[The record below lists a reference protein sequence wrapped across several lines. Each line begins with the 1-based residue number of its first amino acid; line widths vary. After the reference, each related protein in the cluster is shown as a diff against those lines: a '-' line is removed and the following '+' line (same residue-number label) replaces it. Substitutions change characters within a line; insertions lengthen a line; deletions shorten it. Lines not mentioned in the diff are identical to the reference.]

1 MSYRVEA
8 ILSAV
13 DSGFTSKFNQA
24 TKSVEKL
31 QTQAGKVSGVA
42 SKIGSA
48 TESIGKS
55 LTTKLTL
62 PLGAAFTYAGK
73 QFSEFETGLVGVGKT
88 TGMTGD
94 DLKGFGDD
102 IAKMS
107 SVIPVSTKDLLGLSE
122 TAGQLGI
129 HGKKDLLEFT
139 RVMAE
144 MGSATNLAG
153 EEGAKQMARF
163 ANVMGIDVGK
173 NIRQVGNSVVRLGNN
188 FATSEAEIM
197 DMSSRLAASSRLV
210 GITTP
215 NVLGLATAMSSVG
228 IEAEAGGTAMS
239 TVMTKVD
246 KAVASG
252 GEKLQNFANVAGLS
266 AEDFAAKWKS
276 KPTEA
281 LEDLMKGLDK
291 ASKSGGNMNQILDM
305 LGIKG
310 VRESNAVKS
319 LAQNHELLSEAI
331 KQSNDAYNY
340 GNDLA
345 EEAAAAWDTLHAKLT
360 TLKNTF
366 GNIAKD
372 IFSIVAPALKD
383 MVDKV
388 NELAQ
393 KWFELSDSSKEA
405 IGQIVLKIGGLL
417 AAIGPV
423 MLIGG
428 KITKTLSPV
437 IGVLSQ
443 IGNGFKVLTSTFGGF
458 GEIFSSASSVIKS
471 SLDGL
476 NNKFLEF
483 TQVFPKMG
491 SKAIEGVNILK
502 RIPAQLQSDVGAKV
516 YDVFDKMDFEV
527 QEKWKSVIS
536 GISNGGTK
544 LGSSLGK
551 IFGKVGQILN
561 LFGINTTNMVSVA
574 NAAMGS
580 LFPAAVIGI
589 ALAGLGVLYS
599 QFGDQIDKLLQI
611 AKEKGPEII
620 TNLGN
625 GITEKI
631 PEFVEK
637 GTTLVTHFADTLA
650 ANIPAIMEQGVNII
664 SALVSSVGSNAGRL
678 ISSAITVIGS
688 FIGGLVTAIPRLLAV
703 GMQFLVQLVQ
713 GIVQNIPQILQT
725 AVQIVQNF
733 AQSLATNAPQI
744 IMSGFQLIFSLIKG
758 IITNIPAIISAA
770 WEIIKA
776 LAGGILEAMTGVA
789 GKVASGVKGFFK
801 NIFSPGKDEAES
813 AKNDVGTSLDSMKFD
828 IDTKTGEAA
837 TSATENA
844 SLAKMGFMEQF
855 GQMNIGVSQK
865 LAELQANTGM
875 SMDQIQQEI
884 TSKGQITK
892 DGITITAEEMNTN
905 VSGQTDQMA
914 DNMINS
920 ITRGVDG
927 ANTQFDGLSAKLP
940 TDASATNQA
949 TAGQYEDL
957 ANRITSSTQQA
968 NTAVTSGID
977 TINSNFE
984 MRLGTLP
991 AKTDTILMNVSNSF
1005 TNAFNALGKG
1015 VDSNLQKIVTS
1026 FTSSISRI
1034 NSVSISGLSNLA
1046 SRFSSA
1052 FNRISSTVTSGT
1064 NKVVVSISNMNNRVN
1079 ASFSRFASRF
1089 ISTNSNM
1096 WNKFNSQ
1103 STTALNR
1110 SYTAF
1115 SSNISRLQ
1123 SKFTSYANRL
1133 KSLNNSMWNSVVSKT
1148 RQAGNSMASA
1158 FSRACNR
1165 TTNLVSNMK
1174 SRLISIMYSCVGGM
1188 RSAGYNAGMGF
1199 YSGLASTRG
1208 SIMGLAS
1215 SIAASVSARIRSA
1228 LRIHSPS
1235 RVLMNLGSYAGE
1247 GLAVGLEKSKR
1258 YVNNAVDGL
1267 SNTIKGVDTGLNS
1280 SYSDFNSNNKAM
1292 PLVINLRLGNKEFR
1306 AISRDITQEQG
1317 KDLRLEANFG
1327 I

>member
-48 TESIGKS
+48 TESIGRS

-73 QFSEFETGLVGVGKT
+73 KFADFETGLVGVGKT
-88 TGMTGD
+88 TGMAGN
-94 DLKGFGDD
+94 DLKAFGND
-102 IAKMS
+102 ISKMS
-107 SVIPVSTKDLLGLSE
+107 SVIPVSTNDLLGLAE

-163 ANVMGIDVGK
+163 ANVMGLDVGK
-173 NIRQVGNSVVRLGNN
+173 SIRQVGNSVVRLGNN

-252 GEKLQNFANVAGLS
+252 GAKLQNFAKVAGMS

-281 LEDLMKGLDK
+281 LQDLMKGLDS

-331 KQSNDAYNY
+331 KQSNDAYDH

-345 EEAAAAWDTLHAKLT
+345 EEAAEAWKTLHAKLM

-388 NELAQ
+388 NEFAK
-393 KWFELSDSSKEA
+393 KWFDLSESSKKA
-405 IGQIVLKIGGLL
+405 IGEMILKIGGLL

-423 MLIGG
+423 LLIGG

-443 IGNGFKVLTSTFGGF
+443 VGNGFKTFSNVAGTALNSFSDGVL
-458 GEIFSSASSVIKS
+458 
-471 SLDGL
+471 
-476 NNKFLEF
+476 NKFAKKIELSMILSGNKLAKLAPM
-483 TQVFPKMG
+483 VG
-491 SKAIEGVNILK
+491 KAVSLANIGMQ
-502 RIPAQLQSDVGAKV
+502 A
-516 YDVFDKMDFEV
+516 
-527 QEKWKSVIS
+527 
-536 GISNGGTK
+536 
-544 LGSSLGK
+544 
-551 IFGKVGQILN
+551 
-561 LFGINTTNMVSVA
+561 
-574 NAAMGS
+574 

-589 ALAGLGVLYS
+589 ALAGLGLLYS
-599 QFGDQIDKLLQI
+599 KFGTQIDKLLEV
-611 AKEKGPEII
+611 AKTKGPEII

-625 GITEKI
+625 GIANKI
-631 PEFVEK
+631 PDFVNQ
-637 GTTLVTHFADTLA
+637 GATLINHFAQALA
-650 ANIPAIMEQGVNII
+650 ANLPAILTAGTNIVIALVQSVGNNAGKLIQSALLVVGSFLQGVMQN
-664 SALVSSVGSNAGRL
+664 LPRL
-678 ISSAITVIGS
+678 IVAGVTLIGQL
-688 FIGGLVTAIPRLLAV
+688 LV
-703 GMQFLVQLVQ
+703 
-713 GIVQNIPQILQT
+713 GIVQNIPMLIAT
-725 AVQIVQNF
+725 AGRIIAGF
-733 AQSLATNAPQI
+733 IDGLGQSLPQLLGSGIKI
-744 IMSGFQLIFSLIKG
+744 IFEIIKG
-758 IITNIPAIISAA
+758 IVQAIPQIV
-770 WEIIKA
+770 
-776 LAGGILEAMTGVA
+776 LAGVEIVMTLGKSILGALGNIG
-789 GKVASGVKGFFK
+789 GKLVSGVKGFFK
-801 NIFSPGKDEAES
+801 NIFSPGKEEAT
-813 AKNDVGTSLDSMKFD
+813 N
-828 IDTKTGEAA
+828 TKTDVETEMNGLSSTLDDI
-837 TSATENA
+837 TSSLGPKFQQNA
-844 SLAKMGFMEQF
+844 NQAKIGFTSEMS
-855 GQMNIGVSQK
+855 MMSQETQTK
-865 LAELQANTGM
+865 LQEMSNATGM
-875 SMDQIQQEI
+875 SMDEIVRTVQE
-884 TSKGQITK
+884 KGELTK
-892 DGITITAEEMNTN
+892 GNLTIKASEMNTN
-905 VSGQTDQMA
+905 VSGQTDEMA
-914 DNMINS
+914 NNMIDS
-920 ITRGVDG
+920 ISRGVDG

-957 ANRITSSTQQA
+957 ANRITSSTEQA

-991 AKTDTILMNVSNSF
+991 AKTDTILNNVSNSF

-1015 VDSNLQKIVTS
+1015 VDSNLQKIISAYSSTMAKMNS
-1026 FTSSISRI
+1026 ISNSGLNNLSSRFTSS
-1034 NSVSISGLSNLA
+1034 
-1046 SRFSSA
+1046 
-1052 FNRISSTVTSGT
+1052 FNRISATVTAGT
-1064 NKVVVSISNMNNRVN
+1064 NRIVVSITNMNNRVN
-1079 ASFSRFASRF
+1079 ASFSQFASRF
-1089 ISTNSNM
+1089 IATNSNM
-1096 WNKFNSQ
+1096 WNRFNSQ
-1103 STTALNR
+1103 STSALNR
-1110 SYTAF
+1110 NYSAF
-1115 SSNISRLQ
+1115 SSNISKLQ
-1123 SKFTSYANRL
+1123 SKFTSYANKV
-1133 KSLNNSMWNSVVSKT
+1133 KSLNNSMWTAVVNKT
-1148 RQAGNSMASA
+1148 RQAGNSMTSG
-1158 FSRACNR
+1158 FSSACNR
-1165 TTNLVSNMK
+1165 MTSLASSMR
-1174 SRLISIMYSCVGGM
+1174 SRLIAIMNSSVGGM

-1280 SYSDFNSNNKAM
+1280 SFSDFNTNSKAM

>member
-252 GEKLQNFANVAGLS
+252 GEKLQNFANVAGMS

-331 KQSNDAYNY
+331 KQSNDAYNH

-345 EEAAAAWDTLHAKLT
+345 KEAAEAWKTLHAKLT

-388 NELAQ
+388 NEFAK
-393 KWFELSDSSKEA
+393 KWFDLSDSSKKA
-405 IGQIVLKIGGLL
+405 IGEMVLKIGGLL

-423 MLIGG
+423 LLIGG

-443 IGNGFKVLTSTFGGF
+443 VGNGFK
-458 GEIFSSASSVIKS
+458 IFSSVAGN
-471 SLDGL
+471 SLKNVLSITGKVLNVFMSGL
-476 NNKFLEF
+476 
-483 TQVFPKMG
+483 TG
-491 SKAIEGVNILK
+491 G
-502 RIPAQLQSDVGAKV
+502 
-516 YDVFDKMDFEV
+516 VFDKFVKAAQLSM
-527 QEKWKSVIS
+527 ILS
-536 GISNGGTK
+536 GKELSKFAPMVGK
-544 LGSSLGK
+544 AVSL
-551 IFGKVGQILN
+551 
-561 LFGINTTNMVSVA
+561 A
-574 NAAMGS
+574 NIGMQA

-589 ALAGLGVLYS
+589 ALAGLGLLYS
-599 QFGDQIDKLLQI
+599 KFGTQIDKLLEV
-611 AKEKGPEII
+611 AKTKGPEII

-625 GITEKI
+625 GIASKI
-631 PEFVEK
+631 PNLVNQ
-637 GTTLVTHFADTLA
+637 GATLINHFAQALA
-650 ANIPAIMEQGVNII
+650 ANLPAILTAGTNIVI
-664 SALVSSVGSNAGRL
+664 ALVQSVGNNAGKLIQSALLVM
-678 ISSAITVIGS
+678 GS
-688 FIGGLVTAIPRLLAV
+688 FLQGIMQNVPRLLVAGVLLVGQLIVGLVKNIPMIIATAARMVIGLVTGLGQAVPQLIVGGIKLVIEFVKAILSA
-703 GMQFLVQLVQ
+703 
-713 GIVQNIPQILQT
+713 IPQI
-725 AVQIVQNF
+725 IVVGIQMVE
-733 AQSLATNAPQI
+733 ALVKSIAGA
-744 IMSGFQLIFSLIKG
+744 LI
-758 IITNIPAIISAA
+758 N
-770 WEIIKA
+770 
-776 LAGGILEAMTGVA
+776 VA
-789 GKVASGVKGFFK
+789 GSLGKSVKGFFK
-801 NIFSPGKDEAES
+801 NIFSPGKEEAENT
-813 AKNDVGTSLDSMKFD
+813 KNDVNVSLDAMKLD

-837 TSATENA
+837 TSATANA
-844 SLAKMGFMEQF
+844 SQAKTGFLEQF
-855 GQMNIGVSQK
+855 GLMNTGVSEK
-865 LAELQANTGM
+865 LAQLQANTGM

-892 DGITITAEEMNTN
+892 DGITITAQEMNTN

-914 DNMINS
+914 NNMLNS
-920 ITRGVDG
+920 ISRGVEG

-1034 NSVSISGLSNLA
+1034 NSVSTSGLSNLA

-1052 FNRISSTVTSGT
+1052 FNRISSTVTAGT

-1079 ASFSRFASRF
+1079 SSFSRFASRF

-1103 STTALNR
+1103 STAALNR

-1165 TTNLVSNMK
+1165 TTNLVSNMR

>member
-31 QTQAGKVSGVA
+31 QTQAGKVSSVA

-252 GEKLQNFANVAGLS
+252 GEKLQNFANVAGMS

-291 ASKSGGNMNQILDM
+291 ASKSGGNMNQILDL

-331 KQSNDAYNY
+331 KQSNDAYNH

-345 EEAAAAWDTLHAKLT
+345 KEAAEAWKTLHAKLM

-372 IFSIVAPALKD
+372 IFSIVAPTLKD

-388 NELAQ
+388 NEFAK
-393 KWFELSDSSKEA
+393 KWFDLSESSKKA
-405 IGQIVLKIGGLL
+405 IGEMVLKIGGLL

-423 MLIGG
+423 LLIGG

-443 IGNGFKVLTSTFGGF
+443 VGNAFKM
-458 GEIFSSASSVIKS
+458 FSGSASSALNSFTGGALS
-471 SLDGL
+471 SLAKKTEL
-476 NNKFLEF
+476 SVL
-483 TQVFPKMG
+483 T
-491 SKAIEGVNILK
+491 A
-502 RIPAQLQSDVGAKV
+502 GAKLA
-516 YDVFDKMDFEV
+516 
-527 QEKWKSVIS
+527 
-536 GISNGGTK
+536 K
-544 LGSSLGK
+544 LSPMVGKAVSL
-551 IFGKVGQILN
+551 
-561 LFGINTTNMVSVA
+561 A
-574 NAAMGS
+574 NIGMQA

-589 ALAGLGVLYS
+589 ALAGLGLLYS
-599 QFGDQIDKLLQI
+599 KFGTQIDKLLEV
-611 AKEKGPEII
+611 AKTKGPEII

-625 GITEKI
+625 GIANKI
-631 PEFVEK
+631 PDLVAK
-637 GTTLVTHFADTLA
+637 GAELVAHLA
-650 ANIPAIMEQGVNII
+650 EALNTNLPAILTAGTNIVIALVQSVGNNAGKLIQSALLVMGSFLQGIMQNVPRLLVAGVLLVGQLIVGLVKNIPMII
-664 SALVSSVGSNAGRL
+664 ATAARM
-678 ISSAITVIGS
+678 VI
-688 FIGGLVTAIPRLLAV
+688 GLVTGLGQAVPQLIVGGIKLVIEFVKAILSA
-703 GMQFLVQLVQ
+703 
-713 GIVQNIPQILQT
+713 IPQI
-725 AVQIVQNF
+725 IVVGIQMVE
-733 AQSLATNAPQI
+733 ALVKSIAGA
-744 IMSGFQLIFSLIKG
+744 LI
-758 IITNIPAIISAA
+758 N
-770 WEIIKA
+770 
-776 LAGGILEAMTGVA
+776 VA
-789 GKVASGVKGFFK
+789 GSLGKSVKGFFK
-801 NIFSPGKDEAES
+801 NIFSPGKEEAENT
-813 AKNDVGTSLDSMKFD
+813 KNDVNVSLDAMKLD

-837 TSATENA
+837 TSATANA
-844 SLAKMGFMEQF
+844 SQAKTGFLEQF
-855 GQMNIGVSQK
+855 GLMNTGVSEK
-865 LAELQANTGM
+865 LAQLQANTGM

-914 DNMINS
+914 NNMLNS
-920 ITRGVDG
+920 ISRGVEG
-927 ANTQFDGLSAKLP
+927 ANTQFDGLNTKLP
-940 TDASATNQA
+940 ADATNTNQA

-957 ANRITSSTQQA
+957 ANRITSSTEQA

-1034 NSVSISGLSNLA
+1034 NSVSTSGLSNLS
-1046 SRFSSA
+1046 SRFSAA
-1052 FNRISSTVTSGT
+1052 FNNISATVTAGT
-1064 NKVVVSISNMNNRVN
+1064 NKVVVSITNMNNRVN
-1079 ASFSRFASRF
+1079 ASFSQFASRF
-1089 ISTNSNM
+1089 IATNSNM
-1096 WNKFNSQ
+1096 WNRFNSQ
-1103 STTALNR
+1103 STAALNKNY
-1110 SYTAF
+1110 SAF
-1115 SSNISRLQ
+1115 SSNISKLQ
-1123 SKFTSYANRL
+1123 SKFTSYSSRL
-1133 KSLNNSMWNSVVSKT
+1133 KSLNTSMWNAVVSKT

-1158 FSRACNR
+1158 YSSACNR
-1165 TTNLVSNMK
+1165 TTSLASSMRN
-1174 SRLISIMYSCVGGM
+1174 RLISIMNSSVGGM

-1280 SYSDFNSNNKAM
+1280 SYSDFNSNSKAM

>member
-24 TKSVEKL
+24 TKAVEKL

-197 DMSSRLAASSRLV
+197 NMSSRLAASSRLV

-252 GEKLQNFANVAGLS
+252 GEKLQNFAKVAGMS

-281 LEDLMKGLDK
+281 LEDLMKGLDS

-383 MVDKV
+383 IVDKV
-388 NELAQ
+388 NEFAK
-393 KWFELSDSSKEA
+393 KWFDLSETSKKA
-405 IGQIVLKIGGLL
+405 IGEMILKIGGLL
-417 AAIGPV
+417 AAVGPV
-423 MLIGG
+423 LLIGG

-443 IGNGFKVLTSTFGGF
+443 VGNAFKMFSGNASSALNSFTGGALSSLAKKTELSVLT
-458 GEIFSSASSVIKS
+458 
-471 SLDGL
+471 
-476 NNKFLEF
+476 
-483 TQVFPKMG
+483 
-491 SKAIEGVNILK
+491 
-502 RIPAQLQSDVGAKV
+502 VGAKLA
-516 YDVFDKMDFEV
+516 
-527 QEKWKSVIS
+527 
-536 GISNGGTK
+536 K
-544 LGSSLGK
+544 LSPMVGKAVSL
-551 IFGKVGQILN
+551 
-561 LFGINTTNMVSVA
+561 A
-574 NAAMGS
+574 NIGMQA

-589 ALAGLGVLYS
+589 ALAGLGLLYS
-599 QFGDQIDKLLQI
+599 KFGTQIDKLLEV
-611 AKEKGPEII
+611 AKTKGPEII

-625 GITEKI
+625 GIASKI
-631 PEFVEK
+631 P
-637 GTTLVTHFADTLA
+637 TLVNQGATLINHFAQALA
-650 ANIPAIMEQGVNII
+650 ANLPAILTAGTNIVIALVQSVGNNAGKLIQSALLVVGSFLQGVMQN
-664 SALVSSVGSNAGRL
+664 LPRL
-678 ISSAITVIGS
+678 IVAGVTLIG
-688 FIGGLVTAIPRLLAV
+688 
-703 GMQFLVQLVQ
+703 QLIV
-713 GIVQNIPQILQT
+713 GIVQNIPMIIAT
-725 AVQIVQNF
+725 AGRIIAGF
-733 AQSLATNAPQI
+733 IDGIGQSAPQLLGSGIKI
-744 IMSGFQLIFSLIKG
+744 IFELIKG
-758 IITNIPAIISAA
+758 IVQAIPQII
-770 WEIIKA
+770 
-776 LAGGILEAMTGVA
+776 LAGVEIVMALGKSILGALGNIA
-789 GKVASGVKGFFK
+789 GSLVSGVKGFFK
-801 NIFSPGKDEAES
+801 NIFSPGKEEAT
-813 AKNDVGTSLDSMKFD
+813 N
-828 IDTKTGEAA
+828 TKTDVETEMNSLSSTLDEM
-837 TSATENA
+837 TSSLGPKFQQNA
-844 SLAKMGFMEQF
+844 NQAKVGFTSEMA
-855 GQMNIGVSQK
+855 MMSQETQTK
-865 LAELQANTGM
+865 LQEMANATGM
-875 SMDQIQQEI
+875 SMDQIVRTVQE
-884 TSKGQITK
+884 KGELTK
-892 DGITITAEEMNTN
+892 GNLTIKASEMNTN

-1015 VDSNLQKIVTS
+1015 VDSNLQRIVSS

-1034 NSVSISGLSNLA
+1034 NSVSTSGLSNLA

-1052 FNRISSTVTSGT
+1052 FNRISSTVTAGT
-1064 NKVVVSISNMNNRVN
+1064 NRIVVSISNMNNRVN
-1079 ASFSRFASRF
+1079 ASFAQFASRF
-1089 ISTNSNM
+1089 ISTNANM
-1096 WNKFNSQ
+1096 WNRFNSQ
-1103 STTALNR
+1103 STAALNKNY
-1110 SYTAF
+1110 SAF
-1115 SSNISRLQ
+1115 SSNISKLQ

-1133 KSLNNSMWNSVVSKT
+1133 KSLNNSMWSAVVSRT
-1148 RQAGNSMASA
+1148 RQAGSSMASG
-1158 FSRACNR
+1158 FSSACNR
-1165 TTNLVSNMK
+1165 MVSLASSMRN
-1174 SRLISIMYSCVGGM
+1174 RLISIMNSSVGGM

-1280 SYSDFNSNNKAM
+1280 SYSDFNSNSKAM

>member
-31 QTQAGKVSGVA
+31 QNQAGKVSSVA

-48 TESIGKS
+48 TENIGRS

-62 PLGAAFTYAGK
+62 PLGAAFAYAGK
-73 QFSEFETGLVGVGKT
+73 QFSDFETGLVGVGKT
-88 TGMTGD
+88 TNMAGN

-107 SVIPVSTKDLLGLSE
+107 SVIPVSTNDLLGLAE

-163 ANVMGIDVGK
+163 ANVMGLDVGK
-173 NIRQVGNSVVRLGNN
+173 SIRQVGNSVVRLGNN

-197 DMSSRLAASSRLV
+197 NMSSRLAASSRLV

-252 GEKLQNFANVAGLS
+252 GEKLQNFAKVAGMS

-281 LEDLMKGLDK
+281 LEDLMKGLDS

-331 KQSNDAYNY
+331 KQSNDAYNH

-345 EEAAAAWDTLHAKLT
+345 KEAAEAWKTLHAKLM

-383 MVDKV
+383 IVDRI
-388 NELAQ
+388 NEFAK
-393 KWFELSDSSKEA
+393 KWFDLSESSKKA
-405 IGQIVLKIGGLL
+405 IGEMILKIGGLL
-417 AAIGPV
+417 AAVGPV

-443 IGNGFKVLTSTFGGF
+443 VGNGFKTF
-458 GEIFSSASSVIKS
+458 
-471 SLDGL
+471 
-476 NNKFLEF
+476 
-483 TQVFPKMG
+483 T
-491 SKAIEGVNILK
+491 
-502 RIPAQLQSDVGAKV
+502 
-516 YDVFDKMDFEV
+516 
-527 QEKWKSVIS
+527 
-536 GISNGGTK
+536 
-544 LGSSLGK
+544 
-551 IFGKVGQILN
+551 
-561 LFGINTTNMVSVA
+561 SVA
-574 NAAMGS
+574 GNALNSFSDGVLNQFAKKIELSMILSGNKLAKLAPMVGKAVS
-580 LFPAAVIGI
+580 LANIGMQALFPAAVIGI
-589 ALAGLGVLYS
+589 ALAGLGILYS
-599 QFGDQIDKLLQI
+599 KFGTQIDKLLEV
-611 AKEKGPEII
+611 AKTKGPEII

-625 GITEKI
+625 GIANKI
-631 PEFVEK
+631 PDLVNQ
-637 GTTLVTHFADTLA
+637 GATLINHFAQALA
-650 ANIPAIMEQGVNII
+650 VNLPAILTAGTNIVIALVQSVGNNAGKLIQSALLVVGSFLQGVMQN
-664 SALVSSVGSNAGRL
+664 LPRL
-678 ISSAITVIGS
+678 IVAGVTLIGQL
-688 FIGGLVTAIPRLLAV
+688 LV
-703 GMQFLVQLVQ
+703 
-713 GIVQNIPQILQT
+713 GIVQNIPMIIAT
-725 AVQIVQNF
+725 AGRIIAGF
-733 AQSLATNAPQI
+733 IDGLGQSSPQLLGSGIKI
-744 IMSGFQLIFSLIKG
+744 IFEIIKG
-758 IITNIPAIISAA
+758 IVQAIPQIV
-770 WEIIKA
+770 
-776 LAGGILEAMTGVA
+776 LAGVEIVMALGKSILGALGNIG
-789 GKVASGVKGFFK
+789 GKLVSGVKGFFK
-801 NIFSPGKDEAES
+801 NIFSPGKEEAT
-813 AKNDVGTSLDSMKFD
+813 N
-828 IDTKTGEAA
+828 TKTDVETEMNGLSSTLDDI
-837 TSATENA
+837 TSSLGPKFQQNA
-844 SLAKMGFMEQF
+844 NQAKIGFTSEMS
-855 GQMNIGVSQK
+855 MMSQETQTK
-865 LAELQANTGM
+865 LQEMSNATGM
-875 SMDQIQQEI
+875 SMDEIVRTVQE
-884 TSKGQITK
+884 KGELTK
-892 DGITITAEEMNTN
+892 GNLTIKASEMNTN

-914 DNMINS
+914 NNMIDS
-920 ITRGVDG
+920 ISRGVDG

-991 AKTDTILMNVSNSF
+991 AKTDTILNNVSNSF

-1015 VDSNLQKIVTS
+1015 VDSNLQKIVSS

-1034 NSVSISGLSNLA
+1034 NSVSTSGLSNLS

-1052 FNRISSTVTSGT
+1052 FNNISATVTSGT
-1064 NKVVVSISNMNNRVN
+1064 NKVVVSIANMNNRVN
-1079 ASFSRFASRF
+1079 ASFSQFASRF
-1089 ISTNSNM
+1089 IATNSNM
-1096 WNKFNSQ
+1096 WNRFNSQ
-1103 STTALNR
+1103 STSALNR
-1110 SYTAF
+1110 NYSAF
-1115 SSNISRLQ
+1115 SSNISKLQ
-1123 SKFTSYANRL
+1123 SKFTSYTNKL
-1133 KSLNNSMWNSVVSKT
+1133 KSLNNSMWSAMVNKT
-1148 RQAGNSMASA
+1148 KQAGNSMASG
-1158 FSRACNR
+1158 FSSACNR
-1165 TTNLVSNMK
+1165 MTSLASSMR

-1267 SNTIKGVDTGLNS
+1267 SNAIKGVDTGLNS
-1280 SYSDFNSNNKAM
+1280 SFSDFNNNSRAM

>member
-73 QFSEFETGLVGVGKT
+73 QFSDFETGLVGVGKT
-88 TGMTGD
+88 TGLAGN
-94 DLKGFGDD
+94 DLKDFGND

-107 SVIPVSTKDLLGLSE
+107 SVIPVSTNDLLGLSE

-139 RVMAE
+139 KVMAE

-252 GEKLQNFANVAGLS
+252 GAKLQNFAKVAGMS

-281 LEDLMKGLDK
+281 LQDLMKGLDS

-331 KQSNDAYNY
+331 KQSNDAYNN

-345 EEAAAAWDTLHAKLT
+345 KEAAEAWKTLHAKLM

-388 NELAQ
+388 NEFAK
-393 KWFELSDSSKEA
+393 KWFDLSESSKKA
-405 IGQIVLKIGGLL
+405 IGEMILKIGGLL

-423 MLIGG
+423 LLIGG

-443 IGNGFKVLTSTFGGF
+443 VGNGFKTFSNVAGNALNSFSDGVL
-458 GEIFSSASSVIKS
+458 
-471 SLDGL
+471 
-476 NNKFLEF
+476 NKFAKKIELSMILSGNKLAKLAPM
-483 TQVFPKMG
+483 VG
-491 SKAIEGVNILK
+491 KAVSLANIGMQ
-502 RIPAQLQSDVGAKV
+502 A
-516 YDVFDKMDFEV
+516 
-527 QEKWKSVIS
+527 
-536 GISNGGTK
+536 
-544 LGSSLGK
+544 
-551 IFGKVGQILN
+551 
-561 LFGINTTNMVSVA
+561 
-574 NAAMGS
+574 

-589 ALAGLGVLYS
+589 ALAGLGLLYS
-599 QFGDQIDKLLQI
+599 KFGTQIDSLLEV
-611 AKEKGPEII
+611 AKTKGPEII

-625 GITEKI
+625 GIANKI
-631 PEFVEK
+631 PDLVNQ
-637 GTTLVTHFADTLA
+637 GATLINHFAQALA
-650 ANIPAIMEQGVNII
+650 ANLPAILTAGTNIVIALVQSVGNNAGKLIQSALLVVGSFLQGVMQN
-664 SALVSSVGSNAGRL
+664 LPRL
-678 ISSAITVIGS
+678 IVAGVTLIG
-688 FIGGLVTAIPRLLAV
+688 
-703 GMQFLVQLVQ
+703 QLIV
-713 GIVQNIPQILQT
+713 GIVQNIPMIIAT
-725 AVQIVQNF
+725 AGRIIAGF
-733 AQSLATNAPQI
+733 IDGIGQSAPQLLGSGIKI
-744 IMSGFQLIFSLIKG
+744 IFELIKG
-758 IITNIPAIISAA
+758 IVQAIPQIVLSGVEIVMALGKSILGALGNI
-770 WEIIKA
+770 
-776 LAGGILEAMTGVA
+776 AGSLVT
-789 GKVASGVKGFFK
+789 GVKGFFK
-801 NIFSPGKDEAES
+801 NIFSPGKEEAT
-813 AKNDVGTSLDSMKFD
+813 N
-828 IDTKTGEAA
+828 TKTDVETEMNGLSSTLDDM
-837 TSATENA
+837 TSSLGPKFQQNA
-844 SLAKMGFMEQF
+844 NQAKIGFTSEISM
-855 GQMNIGVSQK
+855 MSQETQTK
-865 LAELQANTGM
+865 LQEMSNATGM
-875 SMDQIQQEI
+875 SMDEIVRTVQE
-884 TSKGQITK
+884 KGELTK
-892 DGITITAEEMNTN
+892 GNLTIKASEMNTN
-905 VSGQTDQMA
+905 VSGQTDEMA
-914 DNMINS
+914 NNMIDS
-920 ITRGVDG
+920 ISRGVEG

-968 NTAVTSGID
+968 NSAVTSGID

-1015 VDSNLQKIVTS
+1015 VDSNLQRIVSS

-1034 NSVSISGLSNLA
+1034 NSVSTSGLSNLS

-1052 FNRISSTVTSGT
+1052 FNNISATVTSGT
-1064 NKVVVSISNMNNRVN
+1064 NKVVVSISNMNNRIN
-1079 ASFSRFASRF
+1079 ASFSQFASRF
-1089 ISTNSNM
+1089 IATNSNM
-1096 WNKFNSQ
+1096 WNRFNSQ
-1103 STTALNR
+1103 STAALNR
-1110 SYTAF
+1110 NYSAF
-1115 SSNISRLQ
+1115 SSNIGKLQ
-1123 SKFTSYANRL
+1123 SKFTSYSSRL
-1133 KSLNNSMWNSVVSKT
+1133 KSLNNSMWSAVVSKT

-1158 FSRACNR
+1158 YSSACNR
-1165 TTNLVSNMK
+1165 TTSLASSMRN
-1174 SRLISIMYSCVGGM
+1174 RLISIMNSSVGGM

-1208 SIMGLAS
+1208 SIMALAS

-1267 SNTIKGVDTGLNS
+1267 SDTIKGVDTGLNS
-1280 SYSDFNSNNKAM
+1280 SFSDFNTNSKAM

>member
-48 TESIGKS
+48 TESIGRS

-73 QFSEFETGLVGVGKT
+73 KFADFETGLVGVGKT
-88 TGMTGD
+88 TGMAGN
-94 DLKGFGDD
+94 DLKAFGND
-102 IAKMS
+102 ISKMS
-107 SVIPVSTKDLLGLSE
+107 SVIPVSTNDLLGLAE

-163 ANVMGIDVGK
+163 ANVMGLDVGK
-173 NIRQVGNSVVRLGNN
+173 SIRQVGNSVVRLGNN

-252 GEKLQNFANVAGLS
+252 GAKLQNFAKVAGMS

-281 LEDLMKGLDK
+281 LQDLMKGLDS

-331 KQSNDAYNY
+331 KQSNDAYDH

-345 EEAAAAWDTLHAKLT
+345 EEAAEAWKTLHAKLM

-388 NELAQ
+388 NEFAK
-393 KWFELSDSSKEA
+393 KWFDLSESSKKA
-405 IGQIVLKIGGLL
+405 IGEMILKIGGLL

-423 MLIGG
+423 LLIGG

-443 IGNGFKVLTSTFGGF
+443 VGNGFKTFSNVAGTALNSFSDGVL
-458 GEIFSSASSVIKS
+458 
-471 SLDGL
+471 
-476 NNKFLEF
+476 NKFAKKIELSMILSGNKLAKLAPM
-483 TQVFPKMG
+483 VG
-491 SKAIEGVNILK
+491 KAVSLANIGMQ
-502 RIPAQLQSDVGAKV
+502 A
-516 YDVFDKMDFEV
+516 
-527 QEKWKSVIS
+527 
-536 GISNGGTK
+536 
-544 LGSSLGK
+544 
-551 IFGKVGQILN
+551 
-561 LFGINTTNMVSVA
+561 
-574 NAAMGS
+574 

-589 ALAGLGVLYS
+589 ALAGLGLLYS
-599 QFGDQIDKLLQI
+599 KFGTQIDKLLEV
-611 AKEKGPEII
+611 AKTKGPEII

-625 GITEKI
+625 GIANKI
-631 PEFVEK
+631 PDFVNQ
-637 GTTLVTHFADTLA
+637 GATLINHFAQALA
-650 ANIPAIMEQGVNII
+650 ANLPAILTAGTNIVIALVQSVGNNAGKLIQSALLVVGSFLQGVMQN
-664 SALVSSVGSNAGRL
+664 LPRL
-678 ISSAITVIGS
+678 IVAGVTLIG
-688 FIGGLVTAIPRLLAV
+688 
-703 GMQFLVQLVQ
+703 QLIV
-713 GIVQNIPQILQT
+713 GIVQNIPMIIAT
-725 AVQIVQNF
+725 AGRIIAGF
-733 AQSLATNAPQI
+733 IDGLGQSLPQLLGSGIKI
-744 IMSGFQLIFSLIKG
+744 IFELIKG
-758 IITNIPAIISAA
+758 IVQAIPQIV
-770 WEIIKA
+770 
-776 LAGGILEAMTGVA
+776 LAGVEIVMTLGKSILGALGNIA
-789 GKVASGVKGFFK
+789 GSLVTGVKGFFK
-801 NIFSPGKDEAES
+801 NIFSPGKEE
-813 AKNDVGTSLDSMKFD
+813 AKN
-828 IDTKTGEAA
+828 TKTDVETEMNGLSSTLDDI
-837 TSATENA
+837 TSSLGPKFQQNA
-844 SLAKMGFMEQF
+844 NQAKIGFTSEMS
-855 GQMNIGVSQK
+855 MMSQETQTK
-865 LAELQANTGM
+865 LQEMSNATGM
-875 SMDQIQQEI
+875 SMDEIVRTVQE
-884 TSKGQITK
+884 KGELTK
-892 DGITITAEEMNTN
+892 GNLTIKASEMNTN
-905 VSGQTDQMA
+905 VSGQTDEMA
-914 DNMINS
+914 NNMIDS
-920 ITRGVDG
+920 ISRGVDG

-957 ANRITSSTQQA
+957 ANRITSSTEQA

-991 AKTDTILMNVSNSF
+991 AKTDTILNNVSNSF

-1015 VDSNLQKIVTS
+1015 VDSNLQKIISAYSSTMAKMNS
-1026 FTSSISRI
+1026 ISNSGLNNLSSRFTSS
-1034 NSVSISGLSNLA
+1034 
-1046 SRFSSA
+1046 
-1052 FNRISSTVTSGT
+1052 FNRISATVTAGT
-1064 NKVVVSISNMNNRVN
+1064 NRIVVSITNMNNRVN
-1079 ASFSRFASRF
+1079 ASFSQFASRF
-1089 ISTNSNM
+1089 IATNSNM
-1096 WNKFNSQ
+1096 WNRFNSQ
-1103 STTALNR
+1103 STSALNR
-1110 SYTAF
+1110 NYSAF
-1115 SSNISRLQ
+1115 SSNISKLQ
-1123 SKFTSYANRL
+1123 SKFTSYANKV
-1133 KSLNNSMWNSVVSKT
+1133 KSLNNSMWTAVVNKT
-1148 RQAGNSMASA
+1148 RQAGNSMTSG
-1158 FSRACNR
+1158 FSSACNR
-1165 TTNLVSNMK
+1165 MTSLASSMR
-1174 SRLISIMYSCVGGM
+1174 SRLIAIMNSFVGGM

-1280 SYSDFNSNNKAM
+1280 SYSDFNSNSKAM

>member
-31 QTQAGKVSGVA
+31 QNQAGKVSSVA

-73 QFSEFETGLVGVGKT
+73 QFADFETGLVGVGKT
-88 TGMTGD
+88 TNMAGK

-107 SVIPVSTKDLLGLSE
+107 SVIPVSTNDLLGLAE

-163 ANVMGIDVGK
+163 ANVMGLDVGK
-173 NIRQVGNSVVRLGNN
+173 SIRQVGNSVVRLGNN

-252 GEKLQNFANVAGLS
+252 GAKLQNFAKVAGMS

-281 LEDLMKGLDK
+281 LQDLMKGLDS

-331 KQSNDAYNY
+331 KQSNDAYNH

-345 EEAAAAWDTLHAKLT
+345 KEAAEAWKTLHAKLM

-383 MVDKV
+383 IVDRV
-388 NELAQ
+388 NEFAK
-393 KWFELSDSSKEA
+393 KWFDLSESSKKA
-405 IGQIVLKIGGLL
+405 IGEMILKIGGLL

-423 MLIGG
+423 LLIGG

-443 IGNGFKVLTSTFGGF
+443 VGNGFKTF
-458 GEIFSSASSVIKS
+458 
-471 SLDGL
+471 
-476 NNKFLEF
+476 
-483 TQVFPKMG
+483 T
-491 SKAIEGVNILK
+491 
-502 RIPAQLQSDVGAKV
+502 
-516 YDVFDKMDFEV
+516 
-527 QEKWKSVIS
+527 
-536 GISNGGTK
+536 
-544 LGSSLGK
+544 
-551 IFGKVGQILN
+551 
-561 LFGINTTNMVSVA
+561 SVA
-574 NAAMGS
+574 GNALNSFSDGVLNQFAKKIELSMILSGNKLAKLAPMVGKAVS
-580 LFPAAVIGI
+580 LANIGMQALFPAAVIGI
-589 ALAGLGVLYS
+589 ALAGLGLLYS
-599 QFGDQIDKLLQI
+599 KFGTQIDKLLEV
-611 AKEKGPEII
+611 AKTKGPEII

-625 GITEKI
+625 GIANKI
-631 PEFVEK
+631 PDLVNQ
-637 GTTLVTHFADTLA
+637 GATLINHFAQALA
-650 ANIPAIMEQGVNII
+650 ANLPAILTAGTNIVISLVQSVGNNAGKLIQSALLVVGSFLQGVMQN
-664 SALVSSVGSNAGRL
+664 LPRL
-678 ISSAITVIGS
+678 IVAGVTLIGQL
-688 FIGGLVTAIPRLLAV
+688 LV
-703 GMQFLVQLVQ
+703 
-713 GIVQNIPQILQT
+713 GIVQNIPMLIAT
-725 AVQIVQNF
+725 AGRIIAGF
-733 AQSLATNAPQI
+733 IDGLGQSLPQLLGSGIKI
-744 IMSGFQLIFSLIKG
+744 IFELIKG
-758 IITNIPAIISAA
+758 IVQAIPQIV
-770 WEIIKA
+770 
-776 LAGGILEAMTGVA
+776 LAGVEIVMALGKSILGALGNIA
-789 GKVASGVKGFFK
+789 GSLVTGVKGFFK
-801 NIFSPGKDEAES
+801 NIFSPGKEEAT
-813 AKNDVGTSLDSMKFD
+813 N
-828 IDTKTGEAA
+828 TKTDVETEMNGLSSTLDEI
-837 TSATENA
+837 TSSLGPKFQQNA
-844 SLAKMGFMEQF
+844 SQAKIGFTSEISM
-855 GQMNIGVSQK
+855 MSQETQTK
-865 LAELQANTGM
+865 LQEMSNATGM
-875 SMDQIQQEI
+875 SMDEIVRTVQE
-884 TSKGQITK
+884 KGELTK
-892 DGITITAEEMNTN
+892 GNLTIKASEMNTN

-914 DNMINS
+914 NNMIDS
-920 ITRGVDG
+920 ISRGVDG

-991 AKTDTILMNVSNSF
+991 AKTDTILNNVSNSF

-1015 VDSNLQKIVTS
+1015 VDSNLQKIVSS

-1034 NSVSISGLSNLA
+1034 NSVSTSGLSNLS

-1052 FNRISSTVTSGT
+1052 FNNISATVTSGT
-1064 NKVVVSISNMNNRVN
+1064 NKVVVSITNMNNRVN
-1079 ASFSRFASRF
+1079 SLFSQFASRF
-1089 ISTNSNM
+1089 IATNSNM
-1096 WNKFNSQ
+1096 WNSFNSQ
-1103 STTALNR
+1103 STAALNR
-1110 SYTAF
+1110 NYSAF
-1115 SSNISRLQ
+1115 SSNISKLQ
-1123 SKFTSYANRL
+1123 SKFTSYANKL
-1133 KSLNNSMWNSVVSKT
+1133 KSVNNSMWTAVVNKT
-1148 RQAGNSMASA
+1148 KQAGSSMASG
-1158 FSRACNR
+1158 FSSACNR
-1165 TTNLVSNMK
+1165 MTSLASSMR
-1174 SRLISIMYSCVGGM
+1174 SRLISIMNSSVGGM

-1280 SYSDFNSNNKAM
+1280 SFSDFNTNSKAM

>member
-73 QFSEFETGLVGVGKT
+73 QFSDFETGLVGVGKT

-252 GEKLQNFANVAGLS
+252 GEKLQNFAKVAGMS

-281 LEDLMKGLDK
+281 LQDLMKGLDR

-331 KQSNDAYNY
+331 KQSNDAYDR

-345 EEAAAAWDTLHAKLT
+345 EEAAEAWKTLHAKLM

-388 NELAQ
+388 NEFAK
-393 KWFELSDSSKEA
+393 KWFDLSETSKKA
-405 IGQIVLKIGGLL
+405 IGEMILKIGGLL
-417 AAIGPV
+417 AAVGPV

-443 IGNGFKVLTSTFGGF
+443 VGNGFKTFSNVAGNALNSFSDGVL
-458 GEIFSSASSVIKS
+458 
-471 SLDGL
+471 
-476 NNKFLEF
+476 NKFAKKIELSMILSGNKLAKLAPM
-483 TQVFPKMG
+483 VG
-491 SKAIEGVNILK
+491 KAVSLANIGMQ
-502 RIPAQLQSDVGAKV
+502 A
-516 YDVFDKMDFEV
+516 
-527 QEKWKSVIS
+527 
-536 GISNGGTK
+536 
-544 LGSSLGK
+544 
-551 IFGKVGQILN
+551 
-561 LFGINTTNMVSVA
+561 
-574 NAAMGS
+574 

-589 ALAGLGVLYS
+589 ALAGLGLLYS
-599 QFGDQIDKLLQI
+599 KFGTQIDSLLEV
-611 AKEKGPEII
+611 AKTKGPEII

-625 GITEKI
+625 GIANKI
-631 PEFVEK
+631 PDLVNQ
-637 GTTLVTHFADTLA
+637 GATLINHFAQALA
-650 ANIPAIMEQGVNII
+650 ANLPAILTAGTNIIIALVQSVGNNAGKLIQSALLVVGSFLQGVMQN
-664 SALVSSVGSNAGRL
+664 LPRL
-678 ISSAITVIGS
+678 IVAGVTLIGQL
-688 FIGGLVTAIPRLLAV
+688 LV
-703 GMQFLVQLVQ
+703 
-713 GIVQNIPQILQT
+713 GIVQNIPMLIAT
-725 AVQIVQNF
+725 AGRIIAGF
-733 AQSLATNAPQI
+733 IDGLGQSLPQLLGSGIKI
-744 IMSGFQLIFSLIKG
+744 IFELIKG
-758 IITNIPAIISAA
+758 IVQAIPQIV
-770 WEIIKA
+770 
-776 LAGGILEAMTGVA
+776 LAGVEIVMTLGKSILGALGNIG
-789 GKVASGVKGFFK
+789 GKLVSGVKGFFK
-801 NIFSPGKDEAES
+801 NIFSPGKEEAT
-813 AKNDVGTSLDSMKFD
+813 N
-828 IDTKTGEAA
+828 TKTDVETEMNGLSSTLDDM
-837 TSATENA
+837 TSSLGPKFQQNA
-844 SLAKMGFMEQF
+844 NQAKIGFTSEMS
-855 GQMNIGVSQK
+855 MMSQETQTK
-865 LAELQANTGM
+865 LQEMSNATGM
-875 SMDQIQQEI
+875 SMDEIVRTVQE
-884 TSKGQITK
+884 KGELTK
-892 DGITITAEEMNTN
+892 GNLTIKASEMNTN

-914 DNMINS
+914 NNMIDS
-920 ITRGVDG
+920 ISRGVDG

-968 NTAVTSGID
+968 NSAVTSGID

-1034 NSVSISGLSNLA
+1034 NSVSTSGLSNLS
-1046 SRFSSA
+1046 SRFSAA
-1052 FNRISSTVTSGT
+1052 FNNISATVSAGT

-1079 ASFSRFASRF
+1079 ASFSQFASRF
-1089 ISTNSNM
+1089 IATNSSM
-1096 WNKFNSQ
+1096 WSRFNAQ
-1103 STTALNR
+1103 STAALNR
-1110 SYTAF
+1110 SYSAF
-1115 SSNISRLQ
+1115 SSNISKLQ
-1123 SKFTSYANRL
+1123 SKFTSYANKV
-1133 KSLNNSMWNSVVSKT
+1133 KSLNTSMWNSVVNKT
-1148 RQAGNSMASA
+1148 KQAGSSMASG
-1158 FSRACNR
+1158 FSSACSR
-1165 TTNLVSNMK
+1165 MASLASSMR
-1174 SRLISIMYSCVGGM
+1174 SRLISIMNSSVGGM

-1267 SNTIKGVDTGLNS
+1267 SNTIRGVDTGLNS
-1280 SYSDFNSNNKAM
+1280 SFSDFNTNSKAM

>member
-73 QFSEFETGLVGVGKT
+73 QFSDFETGLVGVGKT
-88 TGMTGD
+88 TGLAGN
-94 DLKGFGDD
+94 DLKDFGND

-107 SVIPVSTKDLLGLSE
+107 SVIPVSTNDLLGLSE

-139 RVMAE
+139 KVMAE

-252 GEKLQNFANVAGLS
+252 GAKLQNFAKVAGMS

-281 LEDLMKGLDK
+281 LQDLMKGLDS

-331 KQSNDAYNY
+331 KQSNDAYDH

-345 EEAAAAWDTLHAKLT
+345 EEAAEAWKTLHAKLM

-388 NELAQ
+388 NEFAK
-393 KWFELSDSSKEA
+393 KWFDLSESSKKA
-405 IGQIVLKIGGLL
+405 IGEMILKIGGLL

-423 MLIGG
+423 LLIGG

-443 IGNGFKVLTSTFGGF
+443 VGNGFKTFSNVAGTALNSFSDGVL
-458 GEIFSSASSVIKS
+458 
-471 SLDGL
+471 
-476 NNKFLEF
+476 NKFAKKIELSMILSGNKLAKLAPM
-483 TQVFPKMG
+483 VG
-491 SKAIEGVNILK
+491 KAVSLANIGMQ
-502 RIPAQLQSDVGAKV
+502 A
-516 YDVFDKMDFEV
+516 
-527 QEKWKSVIS
+527 
-536 GISNGGTK
+536 
-544 LGSSLGK
+544 
-551 IFGKVGQILN
+551 
-561 LFGINTTNMVSVA
+561 
-574 NAAMGS
+574 

-589 ALAGLGVLYS
+589 ALAGLGLLYS
-599 QFGDQIDKLLQI
+599 KFGTQIDKLLEV
-611 AKEKGPEII
+611 AKTKGPEII

-625 GITEKI
+625 GIANKI
-631 PEFVEK
+631 PDFVNQ
-637 GTTLVTHFADTLA
+637 GATLINHFAQALA
-650 ANIPAIMEQGVNII
+650 ANLPAILTAGTNIVIALVQSVGNNAGKLIQSALLVVGSFLQGVMQN
-664 SALVSSVGSNAGRL
+664 LPRL
-678 ISSAITVIGS
+678 IVAGVTLIG
-688 FIGGLVTAIPRLLAV
+688 
-703 GMQFLVQLVQ
+703 QLIV
-713 GIVQNIPQILQT
+713 GIVQNIPMIIAT
-725 AVQIVQNF
+725 AGRIIAGF
-733 AQSLATNAPQI
+733 IDGLGQSLPQLLGSGIKI
-744 IMSGFQLIFSLIKG
+744 IFELIKG
-758 IITNIPAIISAA
+758 IVQAIPQIV
-770 WEIIKA
+770 
-776 LAGGILEAMTGVA
+776 LAGVEIVMTLGKSILGALGNIG
-789 GKVASGVKGFFK
+789 GKLVSGVKGFFK
-801 NIFSPGKDEAES
+801 NIFSPGKEEAT
-813 AKNDVGTSLDSMKFD
+813 N
-828 IDTKTGEAA
+828 TKTDVETEMNGLSSTLDDI
-837 TSATENA
+837 TSSLGPKFQQNA
-844 SLAKMGFMEQF
+844 NQAKIGFTSEMS
-855 GQMNIGVSQK
+855 MMSQETQTK
-865 LAELQANTGM
+865 LQEMSNATGM
-875 SMDQIQQEI
+875 SMDEIVRTVQE
-884 TSKGQITK
+884 KGELTK
-892 DGITITAEEMNTN
+892 GNLTIKASEMNTN
-905 VSGQTDQMA
+905 VSGQTDEMA
-914 DNMINS
+914 NNMIDS
-920 ITRGVDG
+920 ISRGVDG

-957 ANRITSSTQQA
+957 ANRITSSTEQA

-991 AKTDTILMNVSNSF
+991 AKTDTILNNVSNSF

-1015 VDSNLQKIVTS
+1015 VDSNLQKIISAYSSTMAKMNS
-1026 FTSSISRI
+1026 ISNSGLNNLSSRFTSS
-1034 NSVSISGLSNLA
+1034 
-1046 SRFSSA
+1046 
-1052 FNRISSTVTSGT
+1052 FNRISATVTAGT
-1064 NKVVVSISNMNNRVN
+1064 NRIVVSITNMNNRVN
-1079 ASFSRFASRF
+1079 ASFSQFASRF
-1089 ISTNSNM
+1089 IATNSNM
-1096 WNKFNSQ
+1096 WNRFNSQ
-1103 STTALNR
+1103 STSALNR
-1110 SYTAF
+1110 NYSAF
-1115 SSNISRLQ
+1115 SSNISKLQ
-1123 SKFTSYANRL
+1123 SKFTSYANKV
-1133 KSLNNSMWNSVVSKT
+1133 KSLNNSMWTAVVNKT
-1148 RQAGNSMASA
+1148 RQAGNSMTSG
-1158 FSRACNR
+1158 FSSACNR
-1165 TTNLVSNMK
+1165 MTSLASSMR
-1174 SRLISIMYSCVGGM
+1174 SRLIAIMNSSVGGM

-1280 SYSDFNSNNKAM
+1280 SYSDFNSNSKAM

>member
-73 QFSEFETGLVGVGKT
+73 QFSDFETGLVGVGKT
-88 TGMTGD
+88 TGLAGN
-94 DLKGFGDD
+94 DLKDFGND

-107 SVIPVSTKDLLGLSE
+107 SVIPVSTNDLLGLSE

-139 RVMAE
+139 KVMAE

-252 GEKLQNFANVAGLS
+252 GAKLQNFAKVAGMS

-281 LEDLMKGLDK
+281 LQDLMKGLDS

-331 KQSNDAYNY
+331 KQSNDAYNN

-345 EEAAAAWDTLHAKLT
+345 KEAAEAWKTLHAKLM

-388 NELAQ
+388 NEFAK
-393 KWFELSDSSKEA
+393 KWFDLSESSKKA
-405 IGQIVLKIGGLL
+405 IGEMILKIGGLL

-423 MLIGG
+423 LLIGG

-443 IGNGFKVLTSTFGGF
+443 VGNGFKTFSNVAGNALNSFSDGVL
-458 GEIFSSASSVIKS
+458 
-471 SLDGL
+471 
-476 NNKFLEF
+476 NKFAKKIELSMILSGNKLAKLAPM
-483 TQVFPKMG
+483 VG
-491 SKAIEGVNILK
+491 KAVSLANIGMQ
-502 RIPAQLQSDVGAKV
+502 A
-516 YDVFDKMDFEV
+516 
-527 QEKWKSVIS
+527 
-536 GISNGGTK
+536 
-544 LGSSLGK
+544 
-551 IFGKVGQILN
+551 
-561 LFGINTTNMVSVA
+561 
-574 NAAMGS
+574 

-589 ALAGLGVLYS
+589 ALAGLGLLYS
-599 QFGDQIDKLLQI
+599 KFGTQIDSLLEV
-611 AKEKGPEII
+611 AKTKGPEII

-625 GITEKI
+625 GIANKI
-631 PEFVEK
+631 PDFVNQ
-637 GTTLVTHFADTLA
+637 GATLINHFAQALA
-650 ANIPAIMEQGVNII
+650 ANLPAILTAGTNIVIALVQSVGNNAGKLIQSALLVVGSFLQGVMQN
-664 SALVSSVGSNAGRL
+664 LPRL
-678 ISSAITVIGS
+678 IVAGVTLIGQL
-688 FIGGLVTAIPRLLAV
+688 LV
-703 GMQFLVQLVQ
+703 
-713 GIVQNIPQILQT
+713 GIVQNIPMIIAT
-725 AVQIVQNF
+725 AGRIISGF
-733 AQSLATNAPQI
+733 IDGLGQSLPQLLGSGIKI
-744 IMSGFQLIFSLIKG
+744 IFELIKG
-758 IITNIPAIISAA
+758 IVQAIPQIV
-770 WEIIKA
+770 
-776 LAGGILEAMTGVA
+776 LAGVEIVMTLGKSILGALGNIG
-789 GKVASGVKGFFK
+789 GKLVSGVKGFFK
-801 NIFSPGKDEAES
+801 NIFSPGKEEAT
-813 AKNDVGTSLDSMKFD
+813 N
-828 IDTKTGEAA
+828 TKTDVETEMSGLSSTLDDI
-837 TSATENA
+837 TSSLGPKFQQNA
-844 SLAKMGFMEQF
+844 NQAKIGFTSEMS
-855 GQMNIGVSQK
+855 MMSQETQTK
-865 LAELQANTGM
+865 LQEMSNATGM
-875 SMDQIQQEI
+875 SMDEIVRTVQE
-884 TSKGQITK
+884 KGELTK
-892 DGITITAEEMNTN
+892 GNLTIKASEMNTN
-905 VSGQTDQMA
+905 VSGQTDEMA
-914 DNMINS
+914 NNMIDS
-920 ITRGVDG
+920 ISRGVDG

-957 ANRITSSTQQA
+957 ANRITSSTEQA
-968 NTAVTSGID
+968 NSAVTSGID

-991 AKTDTILMNVSNSF
+991 AKTDTILNNVSNSF

-1015 VDSNLQKIVTS
+1015 IDSNLNKIVSS
-1026 FTSSISRI
+1026 FTSSISKI
-1034 NSVSISGLSNLA
+1034 NSVSTSGLSNLS
-1046 SRFSSA
+1046 SRFTSA
-1052 FNRISSTVTSGT
+1052 FNKISATVTAGT
-1064 NKVVVSISNMNNRVN
+1064 NKVVSSITNMNNRVN
-1079 ASFSRFASRF
+1079 ASFSQFASRF
-1089 ISTNSNM
+1089 IATNSNM
-1096 WNKFNSQ
+1096 WNRFNAQ
-1103 STTALNR
+1103 STAALNR
-1110 SYTAF
+1110 SYSAF
-1115 SSNISRLQ
+1115 SSNISKLQ
-1123 SKFTSYANRL
+1123 SKFTSYANKV
-1133 KSLNNSMWNSVVSKT
+1133 KSLNTSMWNSVVNKT
-1148 RQAGNSMASA
+1148 KQAGSSMASG
-1158 FSRACNR
+1158 FSSACSR
-1165 TTNLVSNMK
+1165 MASLASSMR
-1174 SRLISIMYSCVGGM
+1174 SRLISIMNSSVGGM

-1267 SNTIKGVDTGLNS
+1267 SNTIRGVDTGLNS
-1280 SYSDFNSNNKAM
+1280 SFSDFNTNSKAM

>member
-24 TKSVEKL
+24 TKSVERL

-73 QFSEFETGLVGVGKT
+73 KFADFETGLVGVGKT

-107 SVIPVSTKDLLGLSE
+107 SVIPLSTNDLLGLAE

-153 EEGAKQMARF
+153 EEGALVMARF
-163 ANVMGIDVGK
+163 ANVMGLDVGK
-173 NIRQVGNSVVRLGNN
+173 NIRQVGNAVVRLGNN
-188 FATSEAEIM
+188 FETSEAEIM

-228 IEAEAGGTAMS
+228 ISAEAGGTAMS

-252 GEKLQNFANVAGLS
+252 GEKLQNFANVAGMS

-331 KQSNDAYNY
+331 KQSNDAYNH

-345 EEAAAAWDTLHAKLT
+345 KEAAEAWKTLHAKLT
-360 TLKNTF
+360 TLKNTL

-383 MVDKV
+383 MVDKI
-388 NELAQ
+388 NELAK
-393 KWFELSDSSKEA
+393 KWFDLSETSKKA
-405 IGQIVLKIGGLL
+405 IGEMILKIGGLL

-423 MLIGG
+423 LLIGG

-443 IGNGFKVLTSTFGGF
+443 VGNAFKM
-458 GEIFSSASSVIKS
+458 FSGSASSALNSFTGGALS
-471 SLDGL
+471 SLAKKTEL
-476 NNKFLEF
+476 SVL
-483 TQVFPKMG
+483 T
-491 SKAIEGVNILK
+491 A
-502 RIPAQLQSDVGAKV
+502 GAKLA
-516 YDVFDKMDFEV
+516 
-527 QEKWKSVIS
+527 
-536 GISNGGTK
+536 K
-544 LGSSLGK
+544 LSPMVGKAVSL
-551 IFGKVGQILN
+551 
-561 LFGINTTNMVSVA
+561 A
-574 NAAMGS
+574 NIGMQA

-589 ALAGLGVLYS
+589 ALAGLGLLYS
-599 QFGDQIDKLLQI
+599 KFGTQIDKLLEV
-611 AKEKGPEII
+611 AKTKGPEII

-625 GITEKI
+625 GIASKI
-631 PEFVEK
+631 PDFVNQ
-637 GTTLVTHFADTLA
+637 GAILVNHFAQAIA
-650 ANIPAIMEQGVNII
+650 ANLPAILTAGTNIVIALVQSVGNNAGKLIQSALLVVGSFLQGVMQN
-664 SALVSSVGSNAGRL
+664 LPRL
-678 ISSAITVIGS
+678 IVAGVTLIG
-688 FIGGLVTAIPRLLAV
+688 
-703 GMQFLVQLVQ
+703 QLIV
-713 GIVQNIPQILQT
+713 GIVQNIPMIIAT
-725 AVQIVQNF
+725 AGRIIAGF
-733 AQSLATNAPQI
+733 IDGIGQSAPQLLGSGIKI
-744 IMSGFQLIFSLIKG
+744 IFELIKG
-758 IITNIPAIISAA
+758 IVQAIPQIV
-770 WEIIKA
+770 
-776 LAGGILEAMTGVA
+776 LAGFEIVMALGKSILGALGNIA
-789 GKVASGVKGFFK
+789 GSLVTGVKGFFK
-801 NIFSPGKDEAES
+801 NIFSPGKEEAT
-813 AKNDVGTSLDSMKFD
+813 N
-828 IDTKTGEAA
+828 TKTDVETEMSGLSSTLDDM
-837 TSATENA
+837 TSSLGPKFQQNA
-844 SLAKMGFMEQF
+844 NQAKIGFTSEISM
-855 GQMNIGVSQK
+855 MSQETQTK
-865 LAELQANTGM
+865 LQEMSNATGM
-875 SMDQIQQEI
+875 SMDEIVRTVQE
-884 TSKGQITK
+884 KGELTK
-892 DGITITAEEMNTN
+892 GNLTIKASEMNTN

-957 ANRITSSTQQA
+957 ANRITSSTEQA

-991 AKTDTILMNVSNSF
+991 AKTDTILNNVSNSF

-1015 VDSNLQKIVTS
+1015 VDSNLKKIISSYSSTMS
-1026 FTSSISRI
+1026 KMNSISNSGLNNLSSRFTSS
-1034 NSVSISGLSNLA
+1034 
-1046 SRFSSA
+1046 
-1052 FNRISSTVTSGT
+1052 FNRISTTVTAGT
-1064 NKVVVSISNMNNRVN
+1064 NKVVVSITNMNNRVN
-1079 ASFSRFASRF
+1079 ASFSQFASRF

-1096 WNKFNSQ
+1096 WNRFNSQ
-1103 STTALNR
+1103 STSALNR
-1110 SYTAF
+1110 NYSSF
-1115 SSNISRLQ
+1115 SSNISKLQ
-1123 SKFTSYANRL
+1123 SKFTSYANKV
-1133 KSLNNSMWNSVVSKT
+1133 KSLNTSMWNSVVNKT
-1148 RQAGNSMASA
+1148 KQAGNSMASG
-1158 FSRACNR
+1158 FSSACNR
-1165 TTNLVSNMK
+1165 MVSLANSMR
-1174 SRLISIMYSCVGGM
+1174 SRLISIMNSSVGGM

-1235 RVLMNLGSYAGE
+1235 RVLMDLGSYAGE

-1267 SNTIKGVDTGLNS
+1267 SNSIKGVDTGLNS
-1280 SYSDFNSNNKAM
+1280 SFSDFNINSKAM

>member
-24 TKSVEKL
+24 TKAVEKL

-73 QFSEFETGLVGVGKT
+73 QFADFETGLVGVGKT
-88 TGMTGD
+88 TGMAGN

-102 IAKMS
+102 IAKMA

-197 DMSSRLAASSRLV
+197 NMSSRLAASSRLV

-215 NVLGLATAMSSVG
+215 NVLGLATAMSAVG

-383 MVDKV
+383 IVDKV
-388 NELAQ
+388 NDFAK
-393 KWFELSDSSKEA
+393 KWFDLSETSKKA
-405 IGQIVLKIGGLL
+405 IGEMILKIGGLL
-417 AAIGPV
+417 SAVGPV

-437 IGVLSQ
+437 IGVASQVGNAFKTATGILSNSGSLFTSVSNGMKNAAGSLGDKFREVGSKFPAFGNKALEMYDKMSTIPGKIQ
-443 IGNGFKVLTSTFGGF
+443 SGFTSKIGQAV
-458 GEIFSSASSVIKS
+458 S
-471 SLDGL
+471 SLDE
-476 NNKFLEF
+476 KFGTHF
-483 TQVFPKMG
+483 QSMG
-491 SKAIEGVNILK
+491 SKVEAFGGRL
-502 RIPAQLQSDVGAKV
+502 S
-516 YDVFDKMDFEV
+516 
-527 QEKWKSVIS
+527 S
-536 GISNGGTK
+536 G
-544 LGSSLGK
+544 LGK
-551 IFGKVGQILN
+551 AGSL
-561 LFGINTTNMVSVA
+561 LSSFGINTGNMVSMA

-589 ALAGLGVLYS
+589 ALAGLGLLYS
-599 QFGDQIDKLLQI
+599 KFGSQIDKLLQI
-611 AKEKGPEII
+611 AKDKGPQII

-650 ANIPAIMEQGVNII
+650 ANIPVIMEQGVNII
-664 SALVSSVGSNAGRL
+664 SALVDSVGSNAGRL
-678 ISSAITVIGS
+678 ISSAVTVLGS
-688 FIGGLVTAIPRLLAV
+688 FISGLLTAIPRLLAV

-744 IMSGFQLIFSLIKG
+744 IMSGFKLIFSLVKG

-776 LAGGILEAMTGVA
+776 LAGGILEAMTGLA
-789 GKVASGVKGFFK
+789 GTVASGVKGFFK

-813 AKNDVGTSLDSMKFD
+813 AKNDVNTSLDSMKLD

-837 TSATENA
+837 TSATANA
-844 SLAKMGFMEQF
+844 SQAKSGFLEQF
-855 GQMNIGVSQK
+855 GLMNTGVSEK
-865 LAELQANTGM
+865 LAQLQANTGM

-892 DGITITAEEMNTN
+892 DGITITAQEMNTN

-920 ITRGVDG
+920 ISRGVDG
-927 ANTQFDGLSAKLP
+927 ANTQFDGLSTKLP

-957 ANRITSSTQQA
+957 ANRITSSTEQA
-968 NTAVTSGID
+968 NSAVTSGID

-1034 NSVSISGLSNLA
+1034 NSVSTSGLSNLS

-1052 FNRISSTVTSGT
+1052 FNNISATVTAGT

-1079 ASFSRFASRF
+1079 ASFSQFASRF
-1089 ISTNSNM
+1089 ISTNANM
-1096 WNKFNSQ
+1096 WNRFNSQ
-1103 STTALNR
+1103 STSALNR
-1110 SYTAF
+1110 NYSAF

-1123 SKFTSYANRL
+1123 NKFTSYANRL
-1133 KSLNNSMWNSVVSKT
+1133 KSLNNSMWSAVVSKT

-1158 FSRACNR
+1158 YSSACNR
-1165 TTNLVSNMK
+1165 TTSLASSMRN
-1174 SRLISIMYSCVGGM
+1174 RLISIMNSSVGGM

-1280 SYSDFNSNNKAM
+1280 SFSDFNSNSKAM

>member
-24 TKSVEKL
+24 TKAVEKL

-197 DMSSRLAASSRLV
+197 NMSSRLAASSRLV

-215 NVLGLATAMSSVG
+215 NVLGLATAMSAVG

-252 GEKLQNFANVAGLS
+252 GEKLQNFAKVAGMS

-281 LEDLMKGLDK
+281 LEDLMKGLDS

-331 KQSNDAYNY
+331 KQSNDAYNH

-345 EEAAAAWDTLHAKLT
+345 KEAAEAWKTLHAKLT
-360 TLKNTF
+360 TFKNTL

-388 NELAQ
+388 NDLAS
-393 KWFELSDSSKEA
+393 KWFDLSDSSKKA
-405 IGQIVLKIGGLL
+405 IGEMVLKIGGLL

-423 MLIGG
+423 LLIGG

-443 IGNGFKVLTSTFGGF
+443 VGNAFKM
-458 GEIFSSASSVIKS
+458 FSGSASSALNSFTGGALS
-471 SLDGL
+471 SLAKKTEL
-476 NNKFLEF
+476 SVL
-483 TQVFPKMG
+483 T
-491 SKAIEGVNILK
+491 
-502 RIPAQLQSDVGAKV
+502 VGAKLA
-516 YDVFDKMDFEV
+516 
-527 QEKWKSVIS
+527 
-536 GISNGGTK
+536 K
-544 LGSSLGK
+544 LSPMVGKAVSL
-551 IFGKVGQILN
+551 
-561 LFGINTTNMVSVA
+561 A
-574 NAAMGS
+574 NIGMQA

-589 ALAGLGVLYS
+589 ALAGLGLLYS
-599 QFGDQIDKLLQI
+599 KFGTQIDKLLEV
-611 AKEKGPEII
+611 AKTKGPEII

-625 GITEKI
+625 GIASKI
-631 PEFVEK
+631 PDFVNQ
-637 GTTLVTHFADTLA
+637 GATLVNHFAQALA
-650 ANIPAIMEQGVNII
+650 ANLPAILTAGTNIVIALVQSVGNNAGKLIQSALLVVGSFLQGVMQN
-664 SALVSSVGSNAGRL
+664 LPRL
-678 ISSAITVIGS
+678 IVAGVTLIG
-688 FIGGLVTAIPRLLAV
+688 
-703 GMQFLVQLVQ
+703 QLIV
-713 GIVQNIPQILQT
+713 GIVQNIPMIIAT
-725 AVQIVQNF
+725 AGRIIAGF
-733 AQSLATNAPQI
+733 IDGIGQSAPQLLGSGIKI
-744 IMSGFQLIFSLIKG
+744 IFELIKG
-758 IITNIPAIISAA
+758 IVQAIPQIV
-770 WEIIKA
+770 
-776 LAGGILEAMTGVA
+776 LAGVEIVMALGKSILGALGNIA
-789 GKVASGVKGFFK
+789 GSLVSGVKGFFK
-801 NIFSPGKDEAES
+801 NIFSPGKEEAT
-813 AKNDVGTSLDSMKFD
+813 N
-828 IDTKTGEAA
+828 TKTDVETEMNSLSSTLDIMTQSLGPKFQQNANQA
-837 TSATENA
+837 KIGFTSEMAMMSQETQIKLQEMANA
-844 SLAKMGFMEQF
+844 
-855 GQMNIGVSQK
+855 
-865 LAELQANTGM
+865 TGM
-875 SMDQIQQEI
+875 SMDQIVRTVQE
-884 TSKGQITK
+884 KGELTK
-892 DGITITAEEMNTN
+892 GNLTIKASEMNTN

-914 DNMINS
+914 NNMLNS
-920 ITRGVDG
+920 ISRGVDG
-927 ANTQFDGLSAKLP
+927 ANSKFDGLNTKLP
-940 TDASATNQA
+940 ADATNTNEA
-949 TAGQYEDL
+949 TSGQYEDL

-968 NTAVTSGID
+968 NTAVTSGME
-977 TINSNFE
+977 TINANFE

-1034 NSVSISGLSNLA
+1034 NSVSTSGLSNLA

-1064 NKVVVSISNMNNRVN
+1064 NKIVVSISNMNNRVN
-1079 ASFSRFASRF
+1079 SSFSRFASRF

-1096 WNKFNSQ
+1096 WNRFNSQ
-1103 STTALNR
+1103 SKSALNR
-1110 SYTAF
+1110 NYSAF
-1115 SSNISRLQ
+1115 SSNISKLQ
-1123 SKFTSYANRL
+1123 SKFTSYSSRL
-1133 KSLNNSMWNSVVSKT
+1133 KSLNTSMWNAVVSKT

-1158 FSRACNR
+1158 YSSACNR
-1165 TTNLVSNMK
+1165 TTSLASSMRN
-1174 SRLISIMYSCVGGM
+1174 RLISIMNSSVGGM

-1280 SYSDFNSNNKAM
+1280 SFSDFNTNSKAM
-1292 PLVINLRLGNKEFR
+1292 PLVINLRLGNNEFR

>member
-31 QTQAGKVSGVA
+31 QNQAGKVSSVA

-73 QFSEFETGLVGVGKT
+73 QFADFETGLVGVGKT
-88 TGMTGD
+88 TNMAGK

-107 SVIPVSTKDLLGLSE
+107 SVIPVSTNDLLGLAE

-173 NIRQVGNSVVRLGNN
+173 SIRQVGNSVVRLGNN

-197 DMSSRLAASSRLV
+197 NMSSRLAASSRLV

-252 GEKLQNFANVAGLS
+252 GAKLQNFAKVAGMS

-281 LEDLMKGLDK
+281 LQDLMKGLDS

-310 VRESNAVKS
+310 VREANAVKS

-331 KQSNDAYNY
+331 KQSNDAYNH

-345 EEAAAAWDTLHAKLT
+345 NEAAEAWKTLHAKLM

-372 IFSIVAPALKD
+372 IFSIVAPALKE

-388 NELAQ
+388 NEFAK
-393 KWFELSDSSKEA
+393 KWFDLSESSKKA
-405 IGQIVLKIGGLL
+405 IGEMVLKIGGLL

-423 MLIGG
+423 LLIGG

-443 IGNGFKVLTSTFGGF
+443 VGNGFK
-458 GEIFSSASSVIKS
+458 IFSSVAGN
-471 SLDGL
+471 SLKNVLSITGKVL
-476 NNKFLEF
+476 NVFMSGITGGAFDKF
-483 TQVFPKMG
+483 V
-491 SKAIEGVNILK
+491 KAIQLSMILSGKELSKFAPMVEKAVSLANIGMQ
-502 RIPAQLQSDVGAKV
+502 A
-516 YDVFDKMDFEV
+516 
-527 QEKWKSVIS
+527 
-536 GISNGGTK
+536 
-544 LGSSLGK
+544 
-551 IFGKVGQILN
+551 
-561 LFGINTTNMVSVA
+561 
-574 NAAMGS
+574 

-589 ALAGLGVLYS
+589 ALAGLGLLYS
-599 QFGDQIDKLLQI
+599 KFGTQIDKLLEV
-611 AKEKGPEII
+611 AKTKGPEII

-625 GITEKI
+625 GIANKI
-631 PEFVEK
+631 PDLVNQ
-637 GTTLVTHFADTLA
+637 GATLINHFAQALA
-650 ANIPAIMEQGVNII
+650 VNLPAILTAGTNIVIALVQSVGNNAGKLIQSALLVVGSFLQGVMQN
-664 SALVSSVGSNAGRL
+664 LPRL
-678 ISSAITVIGS
+678 IVAGVTLIG
-688 FIGGLVTAIPRLLAV
+688 
-703 GMQFLVQLVQ
+703 QLIV
-713 GIVQNIPQILQT
+713 GIVQNIPMIIAT
-725 AVQIVQNF
+725 AGRIIAGFIDGIGQ
-733 AQSLATNAPQI
+733 AAPQLLGSGIKI
-744 IMSGFQLIFSLIKG
+744 IFELIKG
-758 IITNIPAIISAA
+758 IVQAIPQIV
-770 WEIIKA
+770 
-776 LAGGILEAMTGVA
+776 LAGVEIVMALGKSILGALGNIA
-789 GKVASGVKGFFK
+789 GSLVTGVKGFFK
-801 NIFSPGKDEAES
+801 NIFSPGKEE
-813 AKNDVGTSLDSMKFD
+813 AKN
-828 IDTKTGEAA
+828 TKTDVETEMNGLSSTLDDI
-837 TSATENA
+837 TSSLGPKFQQNA
-844 SLAKMGFMEQF
+844 NQAK
-855 GQMNIGVSQK
+855 VSFTSEISMMSQETQTK
-865 LAELQANTGM
+865 LQEMSNATGM
-875 SMDQIQQEI
+875 SMDEIVRTVQE
-884 TSKGQITK
+884 KGELTK
-892 DGITITAEEMNTN
+892 GNLTIKASEMNTN

-914 DNMINS
+914 NNMIDS
-920 ITRGVDG
+920 ISRGVDG

-957 ANRITSSTQQA
+957 ANRITSSTEQA

-1015 VDSNLQKIVTS
+1015 VDSNLKKIVSS

-1034 NSVSISGLSNLA
+1034 NSVSTSGLSNLS

-1052 FNRISSTVTSGT
+1052 FNNISATVTAGT
-1064 NKVVVSISNMNNRVN
+1064 NRIVVSITNMNNRVN
-1079 ASFSRFASRF
+1079 ASFSQFASRF
-1089 ISTNSNM
+1089 IATNSSM
-1096 WNKFNSQ
+1096 WNRFNSQ
-1103 STTALNR
+1103 STSALNR
-1110 SYTAF
+1110 NYSAF
-1115 SSNISRLQ
+1115 SSNISKLQ
-1123 SKFTSYANRL
+1123 SKFTSYANKL
-1133 KSLNNSMWNSVVSKT
+1133 KSLNNSMWSAMVNKT
-1148 RQAGNSMASA
+1148 KQAGNSMASG
-1158 FSRACNR
+1158 FSSACNR
-1165 TTNLVSNMK
+1165 MVSLANSMR

-1280 SYSDFNSNNKAM
+1280 SFSDFNTNSKAM

>member
-31 QTQAGKVSGVA
+31 QNQANKVSGVA

-48 TESIGKS
+48 TESIGRS

-73 QFSEFETGLVGVGKT
+73 KFADFETGLVGVGKT
-88 TGMTGD
+88 TGLAGN
-94 DLKGFGDD
+94 DLKAFGND
-102 IAKMS
+102 ISEMS
-107 SVIPVSTKDLLGLSE
+107 SVIPVSTNDLLGLAE

-163 ANVMGIDVGK
+163 ANVMGLDVGK
-173 NIRQVGNSVVRLGNN
+173 SIRQVGNSVVRLGNN

-197 DMSSRLAASSRLV
+197 NMSSRLAASSRLV

-252 GEKLQNFANVAGLS
+252 GAKLQNFAKVAGMS

-331 KQSNDAYNY
+331 KQSNDAYNH

-345 EEAAAAWDTLHAKLT
+345 KEAAEAWKTLHAKLT

-383 MVDKV
+383 IVDRV
-388 NELAQ
+388 NEFAK
-393 KWFELSDSSKEA
+393 KWFELSDTSKEA

-423 MLIGG
+423 LLIGG

-443 IGNGFKVLTSTFGGF
+443 VGNGFKT
-458 GEIFSSASSVIKS
+458 FSSVAGN
-471 SLDGL
+471 SLKNVLIITGKVL
-476 NNKFLEF
+476 NVFMSGITGGVFGKF
-483 TQVFPKMG
+483 V
-491 SKAIEGVNILK
+491 KAIQLSMILSGTELSKFAPMVEKAVSLANIGMQ
-502 RIPAQLQSDVGAKV
+502 A
-516 YDVFDKMDFEV
+516 
-527 QEKWKSVIS
+527 
-536 GISNGGTK
+536 
-544 LGSSLGK
+544 
-551 IFGKVGQILN
+551 
-561 LFGINTTNMVSVA
+561 
-574 NAAMGS
+574 

-589 ALAGLGVLYS
+589 ALAGLGLLYS
-599 QFGDQIDKLLQI
+599 KFGTQIDKLLEV
-611 AKEKGPEII
+611 AKTKGPEII

-625 GITEKI
+625 GIASKI
-631 PEFVEK
+631 PDFVNQ
-637 GTTLVTHFADTLA
+637 GATLVNHFAQAIA
-650 ANIPAIMEQGVNII
+650 ANLPAILTAGTNIVIALVQSVGNNAGKLIQSALLVVGSFLQGVMQN
-664 SALVSSVGSNAGRL
+664 LPRL
-678 ISSAITVIGS
+678 IVAGVTLIG
-688 FIGGLVTAIPRLLAV
+688 
-703 GMQFLVQLVQ
+703 QLIV
-713 GIVQNIPQILQT
+713 GIVQNIPMIIAT
-725 AVQIVQNF
+725 AGRIIAGF
-733 AQSLATNAPQI
+733 IDGIGQSAPQLLGSGIKI
-744 IMSGFQLIFSLIKG
+744 IFELIKG
-758 IITNIPAIISAA
+758 IVQAIPQIV
-770 WEIIKA
+770 
-776 LAGGILEAMTGVA
+776 LAGVEIVMALGKSILGALGNIG
-789 GKVASGVKGFFK
+789 GKLVSGVKGFFK
-801 NIFSPGKDEAES
+801 NIFSPGKEEAT
-813 AKNDVGTSLDSMKFD
+813 N
-828 IDTKTGEAA
+828 TKTDVETEMSGLSSTLDDI
-837 TSATENA
+837 TSSLGPKFQQNA
-844 SLAKMGFMEQF
+844 NQAKIGFTSEMS
-855 GQMNIGVSQK
+855 MMSQETQTK
-865 LAELQANTGM
+865 LQEMSNATGM
-875 SMDQIQQEI
+875 SMDEIVRTVQE
-884 TSKGQITK
+884 KGELTK
-892 DGITITAEEMNTN
+892 GNLTIKASEMNTN

-914 DNMINS
+914 NNMIDS
-920 ITRGVDG
+920 ISRGVDG

-957 ANRITSSTQQA
+957 ANRITSSTEQA

-991 AKTDTILMNVSNSF
+991 AKTDTILNNVSNSF

-1015 VDSNLQKIVTS
+1015 VDSNLQKIVSS

-1034 NSVSISGLSNLA
+1034 NSVSTSGLSNLS
-1046 SRFSSA
+1046 SRFSAA
-1052 FNRISSTVTSGT
+1052 FNNISATVSAGT

-1079 ASFSRFASRF
+1079 ASFSQFASRF
-1089 ISTNSNM
+1089 ISTNANM
-1096 WNKFNSQ
+1096 WNRFNSQ
-1103 STTALNR
+1103 STSALNR
-1110 SYTAF
+1110 NYSAF
-1115 SSNISRLQ
+1115 SSNISKLQ
-1123 SKFTSYANRL
+1123 SKFTSYANKV
-1133 KSLNNSMWNSVVSKT
+1133 KSLNTSMWSAVVNKT
-1148 RQAGNSMASA
+1148 RQAGNSMASG
-1158 FSRACNR
+1158 FSSACNR
-1165 TTNLVSNMK
+1165 MTSLASSMR

-1188 RSAGYNAGMGF
+1188 RSAGYSAGMGF
-1199 YSGLASTRG
+1199 YSGLASTSG

-1235 RVLMNLGSYAGE
+1235 RVLMDLGSYAGE

-1280 SYSDFNSNNKAM
+1280 SFSDFNTNSKAM

>member
-31 QTQAGKVSGVA
+31 QNQANKVSGVA

-73 QFSEFETGLVGVGKT
+73 QFSDFETGLVGVGKT
-88 TGMTGD
+88 TGMTGK

-107 SVIPVSTKDLLGLSE
+107 SVIPLSTNDLLGLAE

-153 EEGAKQMARF
+153 EEGALVMARF
-163 ANVMGIDVGK
+163 ANVMGLDVGK
-173 NIRQVGNSVVRLGNN
+173 NIRQVGNAVVRLGNN
-188 FATSEAEIM
+188 FETSEAEIM

-228 IEAEAGGTAMS
+228 ISAEAGGTAMS

-252 GEKLQNFANVAGLS
+252 GEKLQNFARVAGMS

-331 KQSNDAYNY
+331 KQSNDAYDH

-345 EEAAAAWDTLHAKLT
+345 EEAAEAWKTLHAKLM

-372 IFSIVAPALKD
+372 IFSVVAPALKD
-383 MVDKV
+383 IVDRV
-388 NELAQ
+388 NEFAK
-393 KWFELSDSSKEA
+393 KWFDLSETSKKA
-405 IGQIVLKIGGLL
+405 IGEMILKIGGLL
-417 AAIGPV
+417 AAVGPV
-423 MLIGG
+423 LLIGG

-443 IGNGFKVLTSTFGGF
+443 VGNAFK
-458 GEIFSSASSVIKS
+458 IFSGSASSALNSFTGGALS
-471 SLDGL
+471 SLAKKTEL
-476 NNKFLEF
+476 SVL
-483 TQVFPKMG
+483 T
-491 SKAIEGVNILK
+491 A
-502 RIPAQLQSDVGAKV
+502 GAKLA
-516 YDVFDKMDFEV
+516 
-527 QEKWKSVIS
+527 
-536 GISNGGTK
+536 K
-544 LGSSLGK
+544 LSPMVGKAVSL
-551 IFGKVGQILN
+551 
-561 LFGINTTNMVSVA
+561 A
-574 NAAMGS
+574 NIGMQA

-589 ALAGLGVLYS
+589 ALAGLGLLYS
-599 QFGDQIDKLLQI
+599 KFGSQIDKLLEV
-611 AKEKGPEII
+611 AKTKGPEII

-625 GITEKI
+625 GIANKI
-631 PEFVEK
+631 PDLVAK
-637 GTTLVTHFADTLA
+637 GAELVSHFAEALNTNLPAIMTAA
-650 ANIPAIMEQGVNII
+650 ANIVI
-664 SALVSSVGSNAGRL
+664 S
-678 ISSAITVIGS
+678 
-688 FIGGLVTAIPRLLAV
+688 
-703 GMQFLVQLVQ
+703 LVQ
-713 GIVQNIPQILQT
+713 GIGENSSSLIGSALTIIGSLLQGFAQNMPRVLVAGVLLIGQLIVGLVKNIPMIIATAGRIIAGFIDGIGQAAPQLIVGGFKLVFEFIKGIVQAIPQIVLVGVEMVM
-725 AVQIVQNF
+725 ALGKSILGALGNI
-733 AQSLATNAPQI
+733 AGSL
-744 IMSGFQLIFSLIKG
+744 
-758 IITNIPAIISAA
+758 
-770 WEIIKA
+770 
-776 LAGGILEAMTGVA
+776 V
-789 GKVASGVKGFFK
+789 SGVKGFFK
-801 NIFSPGKDEAES
+801 NIFSPGKEEA
-813 AKNDVGTSLDSMKFD
+813 AN
-828 IDTKTGEAA
+828 TKTDVETEMNSLSSTLDEM
-837 TSATENA
+837 TSSLGPKFQQNA
-844 SLAKMGFMEQF
+844 NQAKVGFTSEMA
-855 GQMNIGVSQK
+855 MMSQETQIK
-865 LAELQANTGM
+865 LQEMANATGM
-875 SMDQIQQEI
+875 SMDQIVRTVQE
-884 TSKGQITK
+884 KGELTK
-892 DGITITAEEMNTN
+892 GNLTIKASEMNTN

-927 ANTQFDGLSAKLP
+927 ANTQFDGLSTKLP

-957 ANRITSSTQQA
+957 ANRITSSTEQA
-968 NTAVTSGID
+968 NSAVTSGID

-1034 NSVSISGLSNLA
+1034 NSVSTSGLSNLS

-1052 FNRISSTVTSGT
+1052 FNNISATVTAGT
-1064 NKVVVSISNMNNRVN
+1064 NKVVVSITNMNNRVN
-1079 ASFSRFASRF
+1079 ASFSQFASRF
-1089 ISTNSNM
+1089 ISTNANM
-1096 WNKFNSQ
+1096 WNRFNSQ
-1103 STTALNR
+1103 STAALNKNY
-1110 SYTAF
+1110 SAF
-1115 SSNISRLQ
+1115 SSNISKLQ
-1123 SKFTSYANRL
+1123 SKFTSYSSRL
-1133 KSLNNSMWNSVVSKT
+1133 KSLNTSMWNAVVSKT

-1158 FSRACNR
+1158 YSSACNR
-1165 TTNLVSNMK
+1165 TTSLASSMRN
-1174 SRLISIMYSCVGGM
+1174 RLISIMNSSVGGM

-1199 YSGLASTRG
+1199 YSGLASTRC
-1208 SIMGLAS
+1208 SIMGLAA

-1280 SYSDFNSNNKAM
+1280 SYSDFNSNSKAM

>member
-73 QFSEFETGLVGVGKT
+73 QFSDFETGLVGVGKT
-88 TGMTGD
+88 TGLAGN
-94 DLKGFGDD
+94 DLKDFGND

-107 SVIPVSTKDLLGLSE
+107 SVIPVSTNDLLGLSE

-139 RVMAE
+139 KVMAE

-252 GEKLQNFANVAGLS
+252 GAKLQNFAKVAGMS

-281 LEDLMKGLDK
+281 LQDLMKGLDS

-331 KQSNDAYNY
+331 KQSNDAYDH

-345 EEAAAAWDTLHAKLT
+345 EEAAEAWKTLHAKLM

-388 NELAQ
+388 NEFAK
-393 KWFELSDSSKEA
+393 KWFDLSESSKKA
-405 IGQIVLKIGGLL
+405 IGEMILKIGGLL

-423 MLIGG
+423 LLIGG

-443 IGNGFKVLTSTFGGF
+443 VGNGFKTFSNVAGTALNSFSDGVL
-458 GEIFSSASSVIKS
+458 
-471 SLDGL
+471 
-476 NNKFLEF
+476 NKFAKKIELSMILSGNKLAKLAPM
-483 TQVFPKMG
+483 VG
-491 SKAIEGVNILK
+491 KAVSLANIGMQ
-502 RIPAQLQSDVGAKV
+502 A
-516 YDVFDKMDFEV
+516 
-527 QEKWKSVIS
+527 
-536 GISNGGTK
+536 
-544 LGSSLGK
+544 
-551 IFGKVGQILN
+551 
-561 LFGINTTNMVSVA
+561 
-574 NAAMGS
+574 

-589 ALAGLGVLYS
+589 ALAGLGLLYS
-599 QFGDQIDKLLQI
+599 KFGTQIDKLLEV
-611 AKEKGPEII
+611 AKTKGPEII

-957 ANRITSSTQQA
+957 ANRITSSTEQA

-991 AKTDTILMNVSNSF
+991 AKTDTILNNVSNSF

-1034 NSVSISGLSNLA
+1034 NSVSTSGLSNLS
-1046 SRFSSA
+1046 SRFSAA
-1052 FNRISSTVTSGT
+1052 FNNISATVTAGT

-1079 ASFSRFASRF
+1079 ASFSQFSSRF
-1089 ISTNSNM
+1089 IATNSNM
-1096 WNKFNSQ
+1096 WNRFNSQ
-1103 STTALNR
+1103 STSALNR
-1110 SYTAF
+1110 NYSAF
-1115 SSNISRLQ
+1115 SSNISKLQ
-1123 SKFTSYANRL
+1123 SKFTSYANKV
-1133 KSLNNSMWNSVVSKT
+1133 KSLNNSMWTAVVNKT
-1148 RQAGNSMASA
+1148 RQAGNSMTSG
-1158 FSRACNR
+1158 FSSACNR
-1165 TTNLVSNMK
+1165 MTSLASSMR
-1174 SRLISIMYSCVGGM
+1174 SRLIAIMNSSVGGM

-1280 SYSDFNSNNKAM
+1280 SYSDFNSNSKAM

>member
-31 QTQAGKVSGVA
+31 QNQANKVSGVA

-48 TESIGKS
+48 TESIGRS

-73 QFSEFETGLVGVGKT
+73 QFADFETGLVGVGKT
-88 TGMTGD
+88 TDLAGN

-139 RVMAE
+139 KVMAE

-252 GEKLQNFANVAGLS
+252 GKKLQNFASVAGMS

-281 LEDLMKGLDK
+281 LEDLMKGLDS
-291 ASKSGGNMNQILDM
+291 ASKSGSNMNQILDM

-331 KQSNDAYNY
+331 KQSNDAYNH

-345 EEAAAAWDTLHAKLT
+345 EEAAKAWDTLHAKLI

-388 NELAQ
+388 NELAS
-393 KWFELSDSSKEA
+393 KWFDLSDSSKKA
-405 IGQIVLKIGGLL
+405 IGEMVLKIGGLL

-423 MLIGG
+423 LLIGG

-443 IGNGFKVLTSTFGGF
+443 VGNGFKT
-458 GEIFSSASSVIKS
+458 FSSVAGN
-471 SLDGL
+471 SLKNVLIITGKVL
-476 NNKFLEF
+476 NVFMSGITGGVFGKF
-483 TQVFPKMG
+483 V
-491 SKAIEGVNILK
+491 KAIQLSMILSGTELSKFAPMVEKAVSLANIGMQ
-502 RIPAQLQSDVGAKV
+502 A
-516 YDVFDKMDFEV
+516 
-527 QEKWKSVIS
+527 
-536 GISNGGTK
+536 
-544 LGSSLGK
+544 
-551 IFGKVGQILN
+551 
-561 LFGINTTNMVSVA
+561 
-574 NAAMGS
+574 

-589 ALAGLGVLYS
+589 ALAGLGLLYS
-599 QFGDQIDKLLQI
+599 KFGTQIDKLLEV
-611 AKEKGPEII
+611 AKTKGPEII

-625 GITEKI
+625 GIANKI
-631 PEFVEK
+631 PDLVNQ
-637 GTTLVTHFADTLA
+637 GATLINHFAQALA
-650 ANIPAIMEQGVNII
+650 ANLPAILTAGTNIVISLVQSVGNNAGKLIQSALLVVGSFLQGVMQN
-664 SALVSSVGSNAGRL
+664 LPRL
-678 ISSAITVIGS
+678 IVAGVTLIGQL
-688 FIGGLVTAIPRLLAV
+688 LV
-703 GMQFLVQLVQ
+703 
-713 GIVQNIPQILQT
+713 GIVQNIPMIIAT
-725 AVQIVQNF
+725 AGRIIAGF
-733 AQSLATNAPQI
+733 IDGIGQSAPQLLGSGIKI
-744 IMSGFQLIFSLIKG
+744 IFELIKG
-758 IITNIPAIISAA
+758 IVQAIPQIV
-770 WEIIKA
+770 
-776 LAGGILEAMTGVA
+776 LAGVEIVMALGKSILGALGNIA
-789 GKVASGVKGFFK
+789 GSLVTGVKGFFK
-801 NIFSPGKDEAES
+801 NIFNPGKEE
-813 AKNDVGTSLDSMKFD
+813 AKN
-828 IDTKTGEAA
+828 TKTDVETEMNGLSSTLDDI
-837 TSATENA
+837 TSSLGPKFQQNA
-844 SLAKMGFMEQF
+844 NQAKIGFTSEMA
-855 GQMNIGVSQK
+855 MMSQETQIK
-865 LAELQANTGM
+865 LQEMSNATGM
-875 SMDQIQQEI
+875 SMDEIVRTVQE
-884 TSKGQITK
+884 KGELTK
-892 DGITITAEEMNTN
+892 GNLTIKASEMNTN
-905 VSGQTDQMA
+905 VSNQTNQMA
-914 DNMINS
+914 DNMIDS
-920 ITRGVDG
+920 ISRGVDG

-968 NTAVTSGID
+968 NSAVTSGID

-1015 VDSNLQKIVTS
+1015 VDSNLQKIVSS

-1034 NSVSISGLSNLA
+1034 NSVSTSGLSNLS

-1052 FNRISSTVTSGT
+1052 FNNISATVTAGT
-1064 NKVVVSISNMNNRVN
+1064 NRIVVSITNMNNRVN
-1079 ASFSRFASRF
+1079 ASFSQFASRF
-1089 ISTNSNM
+1089 IATNSSM
-1096 WNKFNSQ
+1096 WNRFNSQ
-1103 STTALNR
+1103 STSALNR
-1110 SYTAF
+1110 NYSAF
-1115 SSNISRLQ
+1115 SSNISKLQ
-1123 SKFTSYANRL
+1123 SKFTSYANKL
-1133 KSLNNSMWNSVVSKT
+1133 KSLNNSMWTAVVNKT
-1148 RQAGNSMASA
+1148 KQAGSSMASG
-1158 FSRACNR
+1158 FSSACNR
-1165 TTNLVSNMK
+1165 MVSLANSMR
-1174 SRLISIMYSCVGGM
+1174 SRLISIMNSSVGGM

-1280 SYSDFNSNNKAM
+1280 SFSDFNTNSKAM

>member
-24 TKSVEKL
+24 TKAVEKL

-197 DMSSRLAASSRLV
+197 NMSSRLAASSRLV

-252 GEKLQNFANVAGLS
+252 GEKLQNFAKVAGMS

-281 LEDLMKGLDK
+281 LEDLMKGLDS
-291 ASKSGGNMNQILDM
+291 ASKSGGNMNRILDM

-383 MVDKV
+383 IVDKV
-388 NELAQ
+388 NEFAK
-393 KWFELSDSSKEA
+393 KWFDLSETSKKA
-405 IGQIVLKIGGLL
+405 IGEMILKIGGLL
-417 AAIGPV
+417 AAVGPV
-423 MLIGG
+423 LLIGG

-443 IGNGFKVLTSTFGGF
+443 VGNAFKMFSGNASSALNSFTGGALSSLAKKTELSVLT
-458 GEIFSSASSVIKS
+458 
-471 SLDGL
+471 
-476 NNKFLEF
+476 
-483 TQVFPKMG
+483 
-491 SKAIEGVNILK
+491 
-502 RIPAQLQSDVGAKV
+502 VGAKLA
-516 YDVFDKMDFEV
+516 
-527 QEKWKSVIS
+527 
-536 GISNGGTK
+536 K
-544 LGSSLGK
+544 LSPMVGKAVSL
-551 IFGKVGQILN
+551 
-561 LFGINTTNMVSVA
+561 A
-574 NAAMGS
+574 NIGMQA

-589 ALAGLGVLYS
+589 ALAGLGLLYS
-599 QFGDQIDKLLQI
+599 KFGTQIDKLLEV
-611 AKEKGPEII
+611 AKTKGPEII

-625 GITEKI
+625 GIASKI
-631 PEFVEK
+631 P
-637 GTTLVTHFADTLA
+637 TLVNQGATLINHFAQALA
-650 ANIPAIMEQGVNII
+650 ANLPAILTAGTNIVIALVQSVGNNAGKLIQSALLVVGSFLQGVMQN
-664 SALVSSVGSNAGRL
+664 LPRL
-678 ISSAITVIGS
+678 IVAGVTLIG
-688 FIGGLVTAIPRLLAV
+688 
-703 GMQFLVQLVQ
+703 QLIV
-713 GIVQNIPQILQT
+713 GIVQNIPMIIAT
-725 AVQIVQNF
+725 AGRIIAGF
-733 AQSLATNAPQI
+733 IDGIGQSAPQLLGSGIKI
-744 IMSGFQLIFSLIKG
+744 IFELIKG
-758 IITNIPAIISAA
+758 IVQAIPQII
-770 WEIIKA
+770 
-776 LAGGILEAMTGVA
+776 LAGVEIVMALGKSILGALGNIA
-789 GKVASGVKGFFK
+789 GSLVSGVKGFFK
-801 NIFSPGKDEAES
+801 NIFSPGKEEAT
-813 AKNDVGTSLDSMKFD
+813 N
-828 IDTKTGEAA
+828 TKTDVETEMNSLSSTLDEM
-837 TSATENA
+837 TSSLGPKFQQNA
-844 SLAKMGFMEQF
+844 NQAKVGFTSEMA
-855 GQMNIGVSQK
+855 MMSQETQTK
-865 LAELQANTGM
+865 LQEMANATGM
-875 SMDQIQQEI
+875 SMDQIVRTVQE
-884 TSKGQITK
+884 KGELTK
-892 DGITITAEEMNTN
+892 GNLTIKASEMNTN

-1015 VDSNLQKIVTS
+1015 VDSNLQRIVSS

-1034 NSVSISGLSNLA
+1034 NSVSTSGLSNLA

-1052 FNRISSTVTSGT
+1052 FNRISSTVTAGT
-1064 NKVVVSISNMNNRVN
+1064 NRIVVSISNMNNRVN
-1079 ASFSRFASRF
+1079 ASFAQFASRF
-1089 ISTNSNM
+1089 ISTNANM
-1096 WNKFNSQ
+1096 WNRFNSQ
-1103 STTALNR
+1103 STAALNKNY
-1110 SYTAF
+1110 SAF
-1115 SSNISRLQ
+1115 SSNISKLQ

-1133 KSLNNSMWNSVVSKT
+1133 KSLNNSMWSAVVSRT
-1148 RQAGNSMASA
+1148 RQAGSSMASG
-1158 FSRACNR
+1158 FSSACNR
-1165 TTNLVSNMK
+1165 MVSLASSMRN
-1174 SRLISIMYSCVGGM
+1174 RLISIMNSSVGGM

-1280 SYSDFNSNNKAM
+1280 SYSDFNSNSKAM

>member
-31 QTQAGKVSGVA
+31 QNQANKVSGVA
-42 SKIGSA
+42 SKIGNA
-48 TESIGKS
+48 TESIGRS

-62 PLGAAFTYAGK
+62 PLGVAFTYAGK
-73 QFSEFETGLVGVGKT
+73 QFSDFETGLVGVGKT
-88 TGMTGD
+88 TNMAGK

-107 SVIPVSTKDLLGLSE
+107 SVIPVSTNDLLGLAE

-163 ANVMGIDVGK
+163 ANVMGLDVGK
-173 NIRQVGNSVVRLGNN
+173 SIRQVGNSVVRLGNN

-252 GEKLQNFANVAGLS
+252 GAKLQNFAKVAGMS

-331 KQSNDAYNY
+331 KQSNNAYNH

-345 EEAAAAWDTLHAKLT
+345 KEAAEAWKTLHAKLT
-360 TLKNTF
+360 TFKNTL

-388 NELAQ
+388 NELAS
-393 KWFELSDSSKEA
+393 KWFDLSDSSKKA
-405 IGQIVLKIGGLL
+405 IGEMVLKIGGLL

-423 MLIGG
+423 LLIGG

-437 IGVLSQ
+437 IGGLSQ
-443 IGNGFKVLTSTFGGF
+443 VGNAFKM
-458 GEIFSSASSVIKS
+458 FSGSASSALNSFTGGALS
-471 SLDGL
+471 SLAKKTEL
-476 NNKFLEF
+476 SVL
-483 TQVFPKMG
+483 T
-491 SKAIEGVNILK
+491 A
-502 RIPAQLQSDVGAKV
+502 GAKLA
-516 YDVFDKMDFEV
+516 
-527 QEKWKSVIS
+527 
-536 GISNGGTK
+536 K
-544 LGSSLGK
+544 LSPMVGKAVSL
-551 IFGKVGQILN
+551 
-561 LFGINTTNMVSVA
+561 A
-574 NAAMGS
+574 NIGMQA

-589 ALAGLGVLYS
+589 ALAGLGLLYS
-599 QFGDQIDKLLQI
+599 KFGTQIDKLLEV
-611 AKEKGPEII
+611 AKTKGPEII

-625 GITEKI
+625 GIANKI
-631 PEFVEK
+631 PDLVNQ
-637 GTTLVTHFADTLA
+637 GATLINHFAQALA
-650 ANIPAIMEQGVNII
+650 ANLPAILTAGTNIVIALVQSVGNNAGKLIQSALLVVGSFLQGVMQN
-664 SALVSSVGSNAGRL
+664 LPRL
-678 ISSAITVIGS
+678 IVAGVTLIGQL
-688 FIGGLVTAIPRLLAV
+688 LV
-703 GMQFLVQLVQ
+703 
-713 GIVQNIPQILQT
+713 GIVQNIPMLIAT
-725 AVQIVQNF
+725 AGRIIAGF
-733 AQSLATNAPQI
+733 IDGLGQSLPQLLGSGIKI
-744 IMSGFQLIFSLIKG
+744 IFELIKG
-758 IITNIPAIISAA
+758 IVQAIPQIV
-770 WEIIKA
+770 
-776 LAGGILEAMTGVA
+776 LAGVEIVMTLGKSILGALGNIG
-789 GKVASGVKGFFK
+789 GKLVSGVKGFFK
-801 NIFSPGKDEAES
+801 NIFSPGKEEAT
-813 AKNDVGTSLDSMKFD
+813 N
-828 IDTKTGEAA
+828 TKTDVEIEMSGLSSTLDDM
-837 TSATENA
+837 TSSLGPKFQQNA
-844 SLAKMGFMEQF
+844 NQAKIGFTSEMS
-855 GQMNIGVSQK
+855 MMSQETQTK
-865 LAELQANTGM
+865 LQEMSNATGM
-875 SMDQIQQEI
+875 SMDEIVRTVQE
-884 TSKGQITK
+884 KGELTK
-892 DGITITAEEMNTN
+892 GNLTIKASEMNTN

-914 DNMINS
+914 NNMINS

-957 ANRITSSTQQA
+957 ANRITSSTEQA
-968 NTAVTSGID
+968 NSAVTSGID

-1015 VDSNLQKIVTS
+1015 VDSNLQKIISAYSSTMAKMNS
-1026 FTSSISRI
+1026 ISNSGLNNLSSRFTSS
-1034 NSVSISGLSNLA
+1034 
-1046 SRFSSA
+1046 
-1052 FNRISSTVTSGT
+1052 FNRISATVTAGT
-1064 NKVVVSISNMNNRVN
+1064 NRIVVSITNMNNRVN
-1079 ASFSRFASRF
+1079 ASFSQFASRF
-1089 ISTNSNM
+1089 IATNSNM
-1096 WNKFNSQ
+1096 WNRFNSQ
-1103 STTALNR
+1103 STSALNR
-1110 SYTAF
+1110 NYSAF
-1115 SSNISRLQ
+1115 SSNISKLQ
-1123 SKFTSYANRL
+1123 SKFTSYANKV
-1133 KSLNNSMWNSVVSKT
+1133 KSLNNSMWTAVVNKT
-1148 RQAGNSMASA
+1148 KQAGSSMASG
-1158 FSRACNR
+1158 FSSACNR
-1165 TTNLVSNMK
+1165 MTSLANSMR
-1174 SRLISIMYSCVGGM
+1174 SRLIAIMNSSVGGM

-1280 SYSDFNSNNKAM
+1280 SFRDFNTNSRTM

-1317 KDLRLEANFG
+1317 KDLILEANFG

>member
-31 QTQAGKVSGVA
+31 QNQANKVSSVA

-48 TESIGKS
+48 TESIGRS

-62 PLGAAFTYAGK
+62 PLGVAFTYAGK
-73 QFSEFETGLVGVGKT
+73 QFSDFETGLVGVGKT
-88 TGMTGD
+88 TNMAGK

-107 SVIPVSTKDLLGLSE
+107 SVIPLSTNDLLGLAE

-153 EEGAKQMARF
+153 EEGALVMARF
-163 ANVMGIDVGK
+163 ANVMGLDVGK
-173 NIRQVGNSVVRLGNN
+173 NIRQVGNAVVRLGNN
-188 FATSEAEIM
+188 FETSEAEIM

-228 IEAEAGGTAMS
+228 ISAEAGGTAMS

-252 GEKLQNFANVAGLS
+252 GAKLQNFAKVAGMS

-331 KQSNDAYNY
+331 KQSNDAYDR

-345 EEAAAAWDTLHAKLT
+345 KEAAEAWKTLHAKLM

-383 MVDKV
+383 IVDRV
-388 NELAQ
+388 NEFAK
-393 KWFELSDSSKEA
+393 KWFDLSESSKKA
-405 IGQIVLKIGGLL
+405 IGEMILKISGLL

-423 MLIGG
+423 LLIGG

-443 IGNGFKVLTSTFGGF
+443 VGNGFKTF
-458 GEIFSSASSVIKS
+458 
-471 SLDGL
+471 
-476 NNKFLEF
+476 
-483 TQVFPKMG
+483 T
-491 SKAIEGVNILK
+491 
-502 RIPAQLQSDVGAKV
+502 
-516 YDVFDKMDFEV
+516 
-527 QEKWKSVIS
+527 
-536 GISNGGTK
+536 
-544 LGSSLGK
+544 
-551 IFGKVGQILN
+551 
-561 LFGINTTNMVSVA
+561 SVA
-574 NAAMGS
+574 GNALNSFSDGVLNQFAKKIELSMILSGNKLAKLAPMVGKAVS
-580 LFPAAVIGI
+580 LANIGMQALFPAAVIGI
-589 ALAGLGVLYS
+589 ALAGLGLLYS
-599 QFGDQIDKLLQI
+599 KFGTQIDKLLEV
-611 AKEKGPEII
+611 AKTKGPEII

-625 GITEKI
+625 GIANKI
-631 PEFVEK
+631 PDLVNQ
-637 GTTLVTHFADTLA
+637 GATLINHFAQALA
-650 ANIPAIMEQGVNII
+650 ANLPAILTAGTNIVIALVQSVGNNAGKLIQSALLVVGSFLQGVTQN
-664 SALVSSVGSNAGRL
+664 LPRL
-678 ISSAITVIGS
+678 IVAGVTLIGQL
-688 FIGGLVTAIPRLLAV
+688 LV
-703 GMQFLVQLVQ
+703 
-713 GIVQNIPQILQT
+713 GIVQNIPMLIAT
-725 AVQIVQNF
+725 AGRIIAGF
-733 AQSLATNAPQI
+733 IDGLGQSAPQLLGSGIKI
-744 IMSGFQLIFSLIKG
+744 IFELIKG
-758 IITNIPAIISAA
+758 IVQAIPQIV
-770 WEIIKA
+770 
-776 LAGGILEAMTGVA
+776 LAGVEIVMALGKSILGALGNIA
-789 GKVASGVKGFFK
+789 GSLVTGVKGFFK
-801 NIFSPGKDEAES
+801 NIFSPGKEEAT
-813 AKNDVGTSLDSMKFD
+813 N
-828 IDTKTGEAA
+828 TKTDVETEMNGLSSTLDEI
-837 TSATENA
+837 TSSLGPKFQQNA
-844 SLAKMGFMEQF
+844 SQAKIGFTSEISM
-855 GQMNIGVSQK
+855 MSQETQTK
-865 LAELQANTGM
+865 LQEMSNATGM
-875 SMDQIQQEI
+875 SMDEIVRTVQE
-884 TSKGQITK
+884 KGELTK
-892 DGITITAEEMNTN
+892 GNLTIKASEMNTN

-914 DNMINS
+914 NNMIDS
-920 ITRGVDG
+920 ISRGVDG

-991 AKTDTILMNVSNSF
+991 AKTDTILNNVSNSF
-1005 TNAFNALGKG
+1005 INAFNALGKG
-1015 VDSNLQKIVTS
+1015 VDSNLQKIVSS

-1034 NSVSISGLSNLA
+1034 NSVSTSGLSNLS
-1046 SRFSSA
+1046 SRFSAA
-1052 FNRISSTVTSGT
+1052 FNNISATVTSGT
-1064 NKVVVSISNMNNRVN
+1064 NKVVVSIANMNNRVN
-1079 ASFSRFASRF
+1079 ASFSQFASRF
-1089 ISTNSNM
+1089 IATNSSM
-1096 WNKFNSQ
+1096 WNRFNSQ
-1103 STTALNR
+1103 STSALNR
-1110 SYTAF
+1110 NYSAF
-1115 SSNISRLQ
+1115 SSNISKLQ
-1123 SKFTSYANRL
+1123 SKFTSYANKV
-1133 KSLNNSMWNSVVSKT
+1133 KSLNNSMWTAVVNKT
-1148 RQAGNSMASA
+1148 KQAGSSMASGFYSA
-1158 FSRACNR
+1158 CSRMASLASSLR
-1165 TTNLVSNMK
+1165 
-1174 SRLISIMYSCVGGM
+1174 SRLIATMYSCVGGM

-1267 SNTIKGVDTGLNS
+1267 SNTIRGVDTDLNS
-1280 SYSDFNSNNKAM
+1280 SFSDFNSNSKAM